1 MIIYFTDKKLNILG
15 MASTQLPTGFK
26 ITGDSKVQAVDTGI
40 ATLGFKIVY
49 TSENKALLEQMT
61 TTGNQLLCSRD
72 GKDEVYTIIDTVED
86 SKNQDIEVYAEDA
99 GLDLL
104 NDIAEPFTSA
114 EAKPISWYIEKWTKD
129 SGFEIGINEISDRS
143 RKLSWDGEA
152 TVTERLASVS
162 KQFDAEVSYSF
173 DIKGL
178 TVAHKYINI
187 HKRRGKDVKEE
198 LRLNRDT
205 DRIVVKKSISNLA
218 TALIVNGGTPEGKEE
233 PITLKGYIY
242 DDGDFYVDADGR
254 LCSRTA
260 LAKWGRISEIISEDG
275 LKKTQIF
282 KHITKT
288 YSYDT
293 LVQKTLCN
301 HAIGKLKKIRD
312 IEENYEIEINKLP
325 ENIAIGDR
333 INVIDEA
340 GKLYLSARL
349 LKLEESI
356 DDGMQK
362 ATLGEYLIQDS
373 GIYQSIIDLANELK
387 ALPRPKPL
395 YTWIAYA
402 DDKNGKGI
410 SSSADGKA
418 YLGISNGRS
427 SETVDLSNPGIFTW
441 SKIKGEDGRQGDK
454 GEKGEQ
460 GLPGKKGADGKSAYT
475 WIAYASD
482 NKGTNFAHTYSNIHT
497 WTGIALGKESEA
509 PSSDYTDYQW
519 HPIVD
524 ETLRTEMEEL
534 SDMSVE
540 AFKEARKTATDYI
553 TSSPQGLMV
562 ADLKDGHQDPE
573 TATGSNVLITSEG
586 VNIRNGQSINASFGK
601 KVSIYS
607 EESELTLDKSLE
619 IGYINTPAEGTIR
632 ASISPRE
639 ISLTS
644 TTAKINLGNTLSIG
658 SNDALTYGMYRGNRS
673 LVFEKNGTITA
684 SDPISVP
691 ELRIRD
697 ASLKAN
703 GTQLYTD
710 GGFKAKSVVGSFMQ
724 ANSTQNVLLMRN
736 GVITPLQ
743 LNNRLFSSGD
753 VFSLI
758 NGAIKVSEGGLYE
771 ISASVYFENVVGT
784 SPVKGVYIKSNGNEI
799 ASTFI
804 TTGVGGGIGLASK
817 VVSLTA
823 GAEVT
828 LNARYVG
835 GVNITVE
842 GNNPATY
849 LYIKYLCGAE
859 G

>member
-1 MIIYFTDKKLNILG
+1 MIIYFADKKLNILG
-15 MASTQLPTGFK
+15 MASTKLSKGFK
-26 ITGDSKVQAVDTGI
+26 ITDDSKVQDVDTGI

-61 TTGNQLLCSRD
+61 MTGNQLLCSRD

-104 NDIAEPFTSA
+104 NEIAEPFTSA

-152 TVTERLASVS
+152 TVTERLASLS

-198 LRLNRDT
+198 LRLNRDI

-218 TALIVNGGTPEGKEE
+218 TALIVKGGTPEGQNE
-233 PITLKGYIY
+233 PITLKGYVY

-260 LAKWGRISEIISEDG
+260 LAKWGRISEITSEDG
-275 LKKTQIF
+275 LKKTQTF

-293 LVQKTLCN
+293 VVQKTLCS

-312 IEENYEIEINKLP
+312 IEENYEIDINKLP

-333 INVIDEA
+333 INIIDEA
-340 GKLYLSARL
+340 GRLYLSARL

-362 ATLGEYLIQDS
+362 ATLGEYLIQES
-373 GIYQSIIDLANELK
+373 GIYQSIVDLANELK
-387 ALPRPKPL
+387 AIPRPKPL

-402 DDKNGKGI
+402 DDKHGNGI
-410 SSSADGKA
+410 SSSAEDKA
-418 YLGISNGRS
+418 YLGISNGRTS
-427 SETVDLSNPGIFTW
+427 DVIDLTKPELFTW
-441 SKIKGEDGRQGDK
+441 NKVKGEDGK
-454 GEKGEQ
+454 E
-460 GLPGKKGADGKSAYT
+460 GKSAFT

-482 NKGTNFAHTYSNIHT
+482 DKGTNFAHTYSNIHT
-497 WTGIALGKESEA
+497 WTGIALGKEVEA

-524 ETLRTEMEEL
+524 ETLRQDISSISTMLEA
-534 SDMSVE
+534 SVE
-540 AFKEARKTATDYI
+540 EAQKTATDYI
-553 TSSPQGLMV
+553 ASSPHGLMV
-562 ADLKDGHQDPE
+562 ADLKDGHQEPE
-573 TATGSNVLITSEG
+573 TATGSNVLITSEA
-586 VNIRNGQSINASFGK
+586 VHIRNGQDINASFGK

-607 EESELTLDKSLE
+607 EESELTLNKSLE
-619 IGYINTPAEGTIR
+619 IGYINTSAEGTIR
-632 ASISPRE
+632 ASVSPRE
-639 ISLTS
+639 INLTS
-644 TTAKINLGNTLSIG
+644 SAAVVKIGPSFFIG
-658 SNDALTYGMYRGNRS
+658 SRGGIDYGMYYGDKFLIFDRS
-673 LVFEKNGTITA
+673 GLISSA
-684 SDPISVP
+684 PIMTP
-691 ELRIRD
+691 ELRFRD
-697 ASLKAN
+697 ASLKSN
-703 GTQLYTD
+703 GTQLYTEGD
-710 GGFKAKSVVGSFMQ
+710 FKAKSVVGSFIQ
-724 ANSTQNVLLMRN
+724 ANSTQNVTAPPS
-736 GVITPLQ
+736 GVITKLP

-753 VFSLI
+753 VFSLM
-758 NGAIKVSEGGLYE
+758 NGCVKVREAGMYE
-771 ISASVYFENVVGT
+771 ISASIYFGGGDSHAYPDT
-784 SPVKGVYIKSNGNEI
+784 GVYIRVGNKEI
-799 ASTFI
+799 ASTLI
-804 TTGVGGGIGLASK
+804 ATKTTAGIGLPSRVILLNAGDE
-817 VVSLTA
+817 VSLN
-823 GAEVT
+823 G
-828 LNARYVG
+828 RHVG
-835 GVNITVE
+835 NNNLTMY

-849 LYIKYLCGAE
+849 FYIKYLGKE
-859 G
+859 NV

>member
-1 MIIYFTDKKLNILG
+1 MIIYFADKKLNILG
-15 MASTQLPTGFK
+15 MASTKLSKGFK
-26 ITGDSKVQAVDTGI
+26 ITDDSKVQAVDTGI

-49 TSENKALLEQMT
+49 TGENKALLEQMT

-104 NDIAEPFTSA
+104 NEIAEPFTSA
-114 EAKPISWYIEKWTKD
+114 EAKPISWYVEKWTKD

-152 TVTERLASVS
+152 TVTERLASLS

-187 HKRRGKDVKEE
+187 YKRRGKDVKEE
-198 LRLNRDT
+198 LRLNRDI

-218 TALIVNGGTPEGKEE
+218 TALIVKGGTPEGQNE
-233 PITLKGYIY
+233 PITLKGYVY

-260 LAKWGRISEIISEDG
+260 LARWGRISEITSEDG
-275 LKKTQIF
+275 LKKTQTF

-293 LVQKTLCN
+293 VVQKTLCN

-312 IEENYEIEINKLP
+312 IEENYEIDINKLP

-333 INVIDEA
+333 INIIDEA

-356 DDGMQK
+356 DEGMQK

-373 GIYQSIIDLANELK
+373 GIYQSIVDLANELK

-402 DDKNGKGI
+402 DDNHGNGI

-418 YLGISNGRS
+418 YLGISNGQA
-427 SETVDLSNPGIFTW
+427 SETVDLSKPELFTW
-441 SKIKGEDGRQGDK
+441 NKVKGEDGK
-454 GEKGEQ
+454 
-460 GLPGKKGADGKSAYT
+460 DGKSAYT

-482 NKGTNFAHTYSNIHT
+482 DKGSNFAHTYSNIHT
-497 WTGIALGKESEA
+497 WTGIALGKEVET
-509 PSSDYTDYQW
+509 PSNDYTDYSW

-524 ETLRTEMEEL
+524 EAIRN
-534 SDMSVE
+534 DVE
-540 AFKEARKTATDYI
+540 AFMGMAQASFEEAQKTATNYI
-553 TSSPQGLMV
+553 TASPQGIMV
-562 ADLKDGHQDPE
+562 ADLQDGSETPE
-573 TATGSNVLITSEG
+573 NATGSNVLITNEA
-586 VNIRNGQSINASFGK
+586 VNIRNGQSVNASFGNS
-601 KVSIYS
+601 VVIRS
-607 EESELTLDKSLE
+607 EESELTLNKSLD
-619 IGYINTPAEGTIR
+619 IGYINTSAEGTIR
-632 ASISPRE
+632 ASLSPRG
-639 ISLTS
+639 LAMTS
-644 TTAKINLGNTLSIG
+644 GVATINLGPSFVIG
-658 SNDALTYGMYRGNRS
+658 PKGGVNAGMYDGS
-673 LVFEKNGTITA
+673 KSFVFDRDGLSSSHVIY
-684 SDPISVP
+684 VP
-691 ELRIRD
+691 ELKIGNV
-697 ASLKAN
+697 SIKAN
-703 GTQLYTD
+703 GNQLYTD
-710 GGFKAKSVVGSFMQ
+710 ELFKAKGIAGSFMQ
-724 ANSTQNVLLMRN
+724 ANSTQNITLMKN
-736 GVITPLQ
+736 GVITPFQ
-743 LNNRLFSSGD
+743 LNNALFSSGD

-771 ISASVYFENVVGT
+771 ISAGVYFENDVAA
-784 SPVKGVYIKSNGNEI
+784 SPFNGVYIKSNGNEI
-799 ASTFI
+799 ASTVI
-804 TTGVGGGIGLASK
+804 TTRAGGGIGLASK

-828 LNARYVG
+828 LNARHIG
-835 GVNITVE
+835 GANVTAE

-849 LYIKYLCGAE
+849 LYIKYLCRAE

>member
-1 MIIYFTDKKLNILG
+1 MIIYFADKKLNILG
-15 MASTQLPTGFK
+15 MASTKLSKGFK
-26 ITGDSKVQAVDTGI
+26 ITDDSKVQAVDTGI

-49 TSENKALLEQMT
+49 TGENKALLEQMT
-61 TTGNQLLCSRD
+61 MTGNQLLCSRD

-104 NDIAEPFTSA
+104 NEISEPFTSA

-152 TVTERLASVS
+152 TVTERLASLS

-198 LRLNRDT
+198 LRLNRDI

-218 TALIVNGGTPEGKEE
+218 TALIVKGGTPEGQNE
-233 PITLKGYIY
+233 PITLKGYVY

-260 LAKWGRISEIISEDG
+260 LAKWGRISEIVSEDG
-275 LKKTQIF
+275 LKKTQTF

-293 LVQKTLCN
+293 VVQKTLCN

-312 IEENYEIEINKLP
+312 IEENYEIDINKLP
-325 ENIAIGDR
+325 ENISIGDR
-333 INVIDEA
+333 INIIDEA

-356 DDGMQK
+356 DEGMQK
-362 ATLGEYLIQDS
+362 ATLGEYLIQES
-373 GIYQSIIDLANELK
+373 GIYQSIVDLANELK

-402 DDKNGKGI
+402 DDNHGNGI
-410 SSSADGKA
+410 SSSAENKT
-418 YLGISNGRS
+418 YLGISNGQA
-427 SETVDLSNPGIFTW
+427 SETVDLSKPEVFTW
-441 SKIKGEDGRQGDK
+441 SKIKGSDGK
-454 GEKGEQ
+454 
-460 GLPGKKGADGKSAYT
+460 DGKSAYT

-482 NKGTNFAHTYSNIHT
+482 DKGTNFAHTYSNIHT
-497 WTGIALGKESEA
+497 WTGIALGKEIET

-524 ETLRTEMEEL
+524 ETLRQDIDSISTML
-534 SDMSVE
+534 GTSVE
-540 AFKEARKTATDYI
+540 EAQKTATDYI
-553 TSSPQGLMV
+553 TSSPKGLMV
-562 ADLKDGHQDPE
+562 ADLKDGHQEPE
-573 TATGSNVLITSEG
+573 TATGSNVLITNEA
-586 VNIRNGQSINASFGK
+586 VNIRNGQSVNASFGNA
-601 KVSIYS
+601 VVIRSD
-607 EESELTLDKSLE
+607 ESELNLKKSLE
-619 IGYINTPAEGTIR
+619 IGYINTSAEGTIR
-632 ASISPRE
+632 ASLSPRG
-639 ISLTS
+639 LAMTS
-644 TTAKINLGNTLSIG
+644 AVATINLGPSFVIG
-658 SNDALTYGMYRGNRS
+658 PKGGVNAGMYDGDKS
-673 LVFEKNGTITA
+673 LVFDREGLSSSHVIY
-684 SDPISVP
+684 VP
-691 ELRIRD
+691 ELKIGNV
-697 ASLKAN
+697 SLKAN
-703 GTQLYTD
+703 GNQLYTD
-710 GGFKAKSVVGSFMQ
+710 ELFKAKGIAGSFMQ
-724 ANSTQNVLLMRN
+724 ANSTQNITLMKN
-736 GVITPLQ
+736 GVITPFQ
-743 LNNRLFSSGD
+743 LNNALFSSGD

-771 ISASVYFENVVGT
+771 ISAGVYFDNDT
-784 SPVKGVYIKSNGNEI
+784 SASPFNGIYVKSNGNEI
-799 ASTFI
+799 ASTVI
-804 TTGVGGGIGLASK
+804 TTRAGGGIGLASK

-828 LNARYVG
+828 LNARHIG
-835 GVNITVE
+835 GSNVTAE

-849 LYIKYLCGAE
+849 LYIKYLGKDNV
-859 G
+859 

>member
-1 MIIYFTDKKLNILG
+1 MIIYFADKKLNILG
-15 MASTQLPTGFK
+15 MASTKLSKGFK
-26 ITGDSKVQAVDTGI
+26 ITDDSKVQAVDTGI

-61 TTGNQLLCSRD
+61 ITGNQLLCSRD

-104 NDIAEPFTSA
+104 NEISEPFTSA

-152 TVTERLASVS
+152 TVTERLASLS

-198 LRLNRDT
+198 LRLNRDI

-218 TALIVNGGTPEGKEE
+218 TALIVKGGTPEGQNE
-233 PITLKGYIY
+233 PITLKGYVY

-260 LAKWGRISEIISEDG
+260 LTKWGRISEIISEDG
-275 LKKTQIF
+275 LKKTQTF

-293 LVQKTLCN
+293 VVQKTLCN

-312 IEENYEIEINKLP
+312 IEENYEIDINKLP
-325 ENIAIGDR
+325 ENISIGDR
-333 INVIDEA
+333 INIIDEA

-356 DDGMQK
+356 DEGVQK

-373 GIYQSIIDLANELK
+373 GIYQSIVDIANELK

-402 DDKNGKGI
+402 DDNHGNGI
-410 SSSADGKA
+410 SSSAENKA
-418 YLGISNGRS
+418 YLGISNGRTS
-427 SETVDLSNPGIFTW
+427 DVIDLTKPELFTW
-441 SKIKGEDGRQGDK
+441 NKVKGEDGK
-454 GEKGEQ
+454 E
-460 GLPGKKGADGKSAYT
+460 GKSAFT

-482 NKGTNFAHTYSNIHT
+482 DKGSNFAHTYSNIHT
-497 WTGIALGKESEA
+497 WTGIALGKESET

-524 ETLRTEMEEL
+524 ETLRQDISSISTMLEV
-534 SDMSVE
+534 SVE
-540 AFKEARKTATDYI
+540 EAQKTATDYI
-553 TSSPQGLMV
+553 TSSPKGLMV
-562 ADLKDGHQDPE
+562 ADLKDGHQEPE
-573 TATGSNVLITSEG
+573 TATGSNVLITNEA
-586 VNIRNGQSINASFGK
+586 VNIRNGQSVNASFGNA
-601 KVSIYS
+601 VVIRS

-619 IGYINTPAEGTIR
+619 IGYINTSAEGTIR
-632 ASISPRE
+632 ASLSPRG
-639 ISLTS
+639 LAMTS
-644 TTAKINLGNTLSIG
+644 AAATINLGPSFVIG
-658 SNDALTYGMYRGNRS
+658 PKGGVNAGMYYSGKS
-673 LVFEKNGTITA
+673 LVFDREGLSSSHVIY
-684 SDPISVP
+684 VP
-691 ELRIRD
+691 ELKIGNV
-697 ASLKAN
+697 SLKAN
-703 GTQLYTD
+703 GNQLYTD
-710 GGFKAKSVVGSFMQ
+710 ELFKAKGIAGSFMQ
-724 ANSTQNVLLMRN
+724 ANSTQNITLMKN
-736 GVITPLQ
+736 GVITPFQ
-743 LNNRLFSSGD
+743 LNNALFSSGD

-771 ISASVYFENVVGT
+771 ISAGVYFENDVAA
-784 SPVKGVYIKSNGNEI
+784 SPFNGVYIKSNGNEI
-799 ASTFI
+799 ASTVI
-804 TTGVGGGIGLASK
+804 TTRAGGGIGLASK

-828 LNARYVG
+828 LNARHIG
-835 GVNITVE
+835 GSNVTAE

-849 LYIKYLCGAE
+849 LYIKYLGKDNV
-859 G
+859 

>member
-1 MIIYFTDKKLNILG
+1 MIIYFADKKLNILG
-15 MASTQLPTGFK
+15 MASTKLSKGFK
-26 ITGDSKVQAVDTGI
+26 ITDDSKVQAVDTGI

-49 TSENKALLEQMT
+49 TGENKALLEQMT
-61 TTGNQLLCSRD
+61 MTGNQLLCSRD

-104 NDIAEPFTSA
+104 NEIAEPFESA

-152 TVTERLASVS
+152 TVTERLASLS

-198 LRLNRDT
+198 LRLNRDI

-218 TALIVNGGTPEGKEE
+218 TALIVKGGTPEGKEE
-233 PITLKGYIY
+233 PITLKGYVY

-260 LAKWGRISEIISEDG
+260 LAKWGRISEIVSEDG
-275 LKKTQIF
+275 LKKTQTF

-293 LVQKTLCN
+293 VVQKTLCN

-312 IEENYEIEINKLP
+312 IEENYEIDINKLP
-325 ENIAIGDR
+325 ENISIGDR
-333 INVIDEA
+333 INIIDEA

-362 ATLGEYLIQDS
+362 ATLGEYLIQES
-373 GIYQSIIDLANELK
+373 GIYQSIVDLANELK

-402 DDKNGKGI
+402 DDNHGKGI
-410 SSSADGKA
+410 SSSAEDKA
-418 YLGISNGRS
+418 YLGISNGRTS
-427 SETVDLSNPGIFTW
+427 DVIDLTKPELFTW
-441 SKIKGEDGRQGDK
+441 NKVKGEDGK
-454 GEKGEQ
+454 
-460 GLPGKKGADGKSAYT
+460 DGKSAYT

-482 NKGTNFAHTYSNIHT
+482 DKGTNFAHTYSNIHT
-497 WTGIALGKESEA
+497 WTGIALGKEVET

-524 ETLRTEMEEL
+524 ETLRQDIDSISTML
-534 SDMSVE
+534 GTSVE
-540 AFKEARKTATDYI
+540 EAQKTATDYI
-553 TSSPQGLMV
+553 TSSPKGLMV
-562 ADLKDGHQDPE
+562 ADLKDGHQEPE
-573 TATGSNVLITSEG
+573 TATGSNVLITNEA
-586 VNIRNGQSINASFGK
+586 VNIRNGQSVNASFGNA
-601 KVSIYS
+601 VVIRSD
-607 EESELTLDKSLE
+607 ESELNLKKSLE
-619 IGYINTPAEGTIR
+619 IGYINTSAEGTIR
-632 ASISPRE
+632 ASLSPRGL
-639 ISLTS
+639 SMTS
-644 TTAKINLGNTLSIG
+644 AVATINLGPSFVIG
-658 SNDALTYGMYRGNRS
+658 PKGGVNAGMYYSDKS
-673 LVFEKNGTITA
+673 LVFDREGLSSSHVIH
-684 SDPISVP
+684 VP
-691 ELRIRD
+691 ELKIGNV
-697 ASLKAN
+697 SLKSN
-703 GTQLYTD
+703 GNQLYTD
-710 GGFKAKSVVGSFMQ
+710 ELFKAKGIVGSFMQ
-724 ANSTQNVLLMRN
+724 ANSTQNIILMKN
-736 GVITPLQ
+736 GVITPFQ
-743 LNNRLFSSGD
+743 LNNALFSSGD

-771 ISASVYFENVVGT
+771 ISAGVYFENDVAA
-784 SPVKGVYIKSNGNEI
+784 SPFNGVYIKSNGNEI
-799 ASTFI
+799 ASTVI
-804 TTGVGGGIGLASK
+804 TTRAGGGIGLASK

-828 LNARYVG
+828 LNARHIG
-835 GVNITVE
+835 GANVTAE

-849 LYIKYLCGAE
+849 LYIKYLGKDNV
-859 G
+859 

>member
-1 MIIYFTDKKLNILG
+1 MIIYFADKKLNILG
-15 MASTQLPTGFK
+15 MASTKLSKGFK
-26 ITGDSKVQAVDTGI
+26 ITDDSKVQAVDTGI

-104 NDIAEPFTSA
+104 NEIAEPFTSA

-152 TVTERLASVS
+152 TVTERLASLS

-198 LRLNRDT
+198 LRLNRDI

-218 TALIVNGGTPEGKEE
+218 TALIVKGGTPEGQNE
-233 PITLKGYIY
+233 PITLKGYVY

-260 LAKWGRISEIISEDG
+260 LAKWGRISEITSEDG
-275 LKKTQIF
+275 LKKTQTF

-293 LVQKTLCN
+293 VLQKTLCN

-312 IEENYEIEINKLP
+312 IEENYEIDINKLP

-333 INVIDEA
+333 INIIDEA

-373 GIYQSIIDLANELK
+373 GIYQSIVDLANELK

-402 DDKNGKGI
+402 DDNHGNGI

-418 YLGISNGRS
+418 YLGISNGQA
-427 SETVDLSNPGIFTW
+427 SETVDLSKPELFTW
-441 SKIKGEDGRQGDK
+441 SKVKGEDGK
-454 GEKGEQ
+454 
-460 GLPGKKGADGKSAYT
+460 DGKSAYT

-482 NKGTNFAHTYSNIHT
+482 DKGTNFAHTYSNIHT
-497 WTGIALGKESEA
+497 WTGIALGKEVET

-524 ETLRTEMEEL
+524 ETLRQDISSISTML
-534 SDMSVE
+534 GVSVE
-540 AFKEARKTATDYI
+540 EAQKTATNYI
-553 TSSPQGLMV
+553 TASPQGIMV
-562 ADLKDGHQDPE
+562 ADLQDGSETPE
-573 TATGSNVLITSEG
+573 NATGSNVLITNEA
-586 VNIRNGQSINASFGK
+586 VNIRNGQSVNASFGNS
-601 KVSIYS
+601 VVIRS
-607 EESELTLDKSLE
+607 EESELTLNKSLD
-619 IGYINTPAEGTIR
+619 IGYINTSAEGTIR
-632 ASISPRE
+632 ASLSPRG
-639 ISLTS
+639 LAMTS
-644 TTAKINLGNTLSIG
+644 AVAKINLGPSFVIG
-658 SNDALTYGMYRGNRS
+658 PQGGVNAGMYDGDKS
-673 LVFEKNGTITA
+673 LVFDREGLSSSHVIY
-684 SDPISVP
+684 VP
-691 ELRIRD
+691 ELKIGNV
-697 ASLKAN
+697 SLKAN
-703 GTQLYTD
+703 GNQLYTD
-710 GGFKAKSVVGSFMQ
+710 ELFKAKGIAGSFMQ
-724 ANSTQNVLLMRN
+724 ANSTQNITLMKN
-736 GVITPLQ
+736 GVITPFQ
-743 LNNRLFSSGD
+743 LNNALFSSGD

-758 NGAIKVSEGGLYE
+758 NGAIKVSERGLYE
-771 ISASVYFENVVGT
+771 ISAGVYFENDVAA
-784 SPVKGVYIKSNGNEI
+784 SPFNGIYIKSSGNEI
-799 ASTFI
+799 ASTVI
-804 TTGVGGGIGLASK
+804 TTRAGGGIGLASK

-828 LNARYVG
+828 LNARHIG
-835 GVNITVE
+835 GANVTAE

-849 LYIKYLCGAE
+849 LYIKYLGKNNV
-859 G
+859 

>member
-1 MIIYFTDKKLNILG
+1 MIIYFADKKLNILG
-15 MASTQLPTGFK
+15 MASTKLSKGFK
-26 ITGDSKVQAVDTGI
+26 ITDDSKVQAVDTGI
-40 ATLGFKIVY
+40 STLGFKIVY

-104 NDIAEPFTSA
+104 NEIAEPFTSA
-114 EAKPISWYIEKWTKD
+114 EAKPISWYIEMWTKD

-152 TVTERLASVS
+152 TVTERLASLS

-198 LRLNRDT
+198 LRLNRDI

-218 TALIVNGGTPEGKEE
+218 TALIVKGGTPEGQNE
-233 PITLKGYIY
+233 PITLKGYVY

-260 LAKWGRISEIISEDG
+260 LAKWGRISEITSEDG
-275 LKKTQIF
+275 LKKTQTF

-293 LVQKTLCN
+293 VVQKTLCN

-312 IEENYEIEINKLP
+312 IEENYEIDINKLP
-325 ENIAIGDR
+325 ENISIGDR
-333 INVIDEA
+333 INIIDEA

-373 GIYQSIIDLANELK
+373 GIYQSIVDLANELK

-402 DDKNGKGI
+402 DDNHGNGI

-418 YLGISNGRS
+418 YLGISNGQA
-427 SETVDLSNPGIFTW
+427 SETVDLNKPELFTW
-441 SKIKGEDGRQGDK
+441 SKVKGEDGK
-454 GEKGEQ
+454 
-460 GLPGKKGADGKSAYT
+460 DGKSAYT

-482 NKGTNFAHTYSNIHT
+482 DKGSNFAHTYSSIHT
-497 WTGIALGKESEA
+497 WTGIALGKDVET

-524 ETLRTEMEEL
+524 ETLRQDIDSISTML
-534 SDMSVE
+534 GTSVE
-540 AFKEARKTATDYI
+540 EAQKTATNYI
-553 TSSPQGLMV
+553 TASPQGIMV
-562 ADLKDGHQDPE
+562 ADLQDGSETPE
-573 TATGSNVLITSEG
+573 NATGSNVLITNEA
-586 VNIRNGQSINASFGK
+586 VNIRNGQSVNASFGNS
-601 KVSIYS
+601 VVIRS
-607 EESELTLDKSLE
+607 EESELTLNKSLD
-619 IGYINTPAEGTIR
+619 IGYINTSAEGTIR
-632 ASISPRE
+632 ASLSPRG
-639 ISLTS
+639 LAMTS
-644 TTAKINLGNTLSIG
+644 AVATINLGPSFVIGPKGGVNAGMHDGSKSFVFDRDGLSSSHVI
-658 SNDALTYGMYRGNRS
+658 Y
-673 LVFEKNGTITA
+673 
-684 SDPISVP
+684 VP
-691 ELRIRD
+691 ELKIGNV
-697 ASLKAN
+697 SLKATGN
-703 GTQLYTD
+703 QLYTD
-710 GGFKAKSVVGSFMQ
+710 ELFKAKGIVGSFMQ
-724 ANSTQNVLLMRN
+724 ANSTQNIILMKN
-736 GVITPLQ
+736 GVITPFQ
-743 LNNRLFSSGD
+743 LNNALFSSGD

-771 ISASVYFENVVGT
+771 ISAGVYFENDVAA
-784 SPVKGVYIKSNGNEI
+784 SPFNGVYIKSNGNEI
-799 ASTFI
+799 ASTVI
-804 TTGVGGGIGLASK
+804 TTRAGGGIGLASK

-828 LNARYVG
+828 LNARHIG
-835 GVNITVE
+835 GANVTAE

-849 LYIKYLCGAE
+849 LYIKYLCRAE

>member
-1 MIIYFTDKKLNILG
+1 MIIYFADKKLNILG
-15 MASTQLPTGFK
+15 MASTKLSKGFK
-26 ITGDSKVQAVDTGI
+26 ITDDSKVQAVDTGI

-49 TSENKALLEQMT
+49 TGENKALLEQMT

-104 NDIAEPFTSA
+104 NEIAEPFTSA

-152 TVTERLASVS
+152 TVTERLASLS

-198 LRLNRDT
+198 LRLNRDI

-218 TALIVNGGTPEGKEE
+218 TALIVKGGTPEGQNE
-233 PITLKGYIY
+233 PITLKGYVY

-260 LAKWGRISEIISEDG
+260 LAKWGRISEIVSEDG
-275 LKKTQIF
+275 LKKTQTF

-293 LVQKTLCN
+293 VVQKTLCN

-312 IEENYEIEINKLP
+312 IEENYEIDINKLP
-325 ENIAIGDR
+325 ENISIGDR
-333 INVIDEA
+333 INIIDEA

-356 DDGMQK
+356 DEGMQK

-373 GIYQSIIDLANELK
+373 GIYQSIVDLANELK

-402 DDKNGKGI
+402 DDNHGNGI

-418 YLGISNGRS
+418 YLGISNGQA
-427 SETVDLSNPGIFTW
+427 SETVDLSKPELFTW
-441 SKIKGEDGRQGDK
+441 SKVKGEDGK
-454 GEKGEQ
+454 
-460 GLPGKKGADGKSAYT
+460 DGKSAYT
-475 WIAYASD
+475 WVAYASD
-482 NKGTNFAHTYSNIHT
+482 DKGTDFSHTYTNSHK
-497 WTGIALGKESEA
+497 WMGIALGKEVET
-509 PSSDYTDYQW
+509 PSDNFEDYSW

-524 ETLRTEMEEL
+524 EAIRNDVDAFIGMAQASFEE
-534 SDMSVE
+534 
-540 AFKEARKTATDYI
+540 AQKTATNYI
-553 TSSPQGLMV
+553 TASPQGIMV
-562 ADLKDGHQDPE
+562 ADLQDGSETPE
-573 TATGSNVLITSEG
+573 NATGSNVLITNEA
-586 VNIRNGQSINASFGK
+586 VNIRNGQSVNASFGNS
-601 KVSIYS
+601 VVIRS
-607 EESELTLDKSLE
+607 EESELTLNKSLD
-619 IGYINTPAEGTIR
+619 IGYINTSAEGTIR
-632 ASISPRE
+632 ASLSPRGL
-639 ISLTS
+639 SMTS
-644 TTAKINLGNTLSIG
+644 GVATINLGPSFVIG
-658 SNDALTYGMYRGNRS
+658 PKGGVNAGMYDGS
-673 LVFEKNGTITA
+673 KSFVFDRDGLSSSHVIY
-684 SDPISVP
+684 VP
-691 ELRIRD
+691 ELKISNV
-697 ASLKAN
+697 SLKAN
-703 GTQLYTD
+703 GNQLYTD
-710 GGFKAKSVVGSFMQ
+710 ELFKAKGIAGSFMQ
-724 ANSTQNVLLMRN
+724 ANSTQNITLMKN
-736 GVITPLQ
+736 GVITPFQ
-743 LNNRLFSSGD
+743 LNNALFSSGD

-771 ISASVYFENVVGT
+771 ISAGVYFENDVAA
-784 SPVKGVYIKSNGNEI
+784 SPFNGVYIKSNGNEI
-799 ASTFI
+799 ASTVI
-804 TTGVGGGIGLASK
+804 TTRAGGGIGLASK

-828 LNARYVG
+828 LNARHIG
-835 GVNITVE
+835 GANVTAE

-849 LYIKYLCGAE
+849 LYIKYLCRAE

>member
-15 MASTQLPTGFK
+15 MASTKLSKGFK
-26 ITGDSKVQAVDTGI
+26 ITDDSKVQAVDTGI
-40 ATLGFKIVY
+40 ATLDFKIVY

-61 TTGNQLLCSRD
+61 MTGNQLLCSRD

-86 SKNQDIEVYAEDA
+86 SKKQDIEVYAEDA

-104 NDIAEPFTSA
+104 NDIAEPFTTT
-114 EAKPISWYIEKWTKD
+114 EAKPISWYVEKWTKD
-129 SGFEIGINEISDRS
+129 SGFEIGINEIADRS

-162 KQFDAEVSYSF
+162 RQFDAEVSYSF

-198 LRLNRDT
+198 LRLNRDI

-218 TALIVNGGTPEGKEE
+218 TALIAKGGTPEGKEE
-233 PITLKGYIY
+233 PITLKGYVY

-260 LAKWGRISEIISEDG
+260 LAKWGRISEIVSEDG
-275 LKKTQIF
+275 LKKTQTF

-356 DDGMQK
+356 DEGVQK

-373 GIYQSIIDLANELK
+373 GIYQSIVDLANELK

-402 DDKNGKGI
+402 DDKNGNGI

-418 YLGISNGRS
+418 YLGISTGRL
-427 SETVDLSNPGIFTW
+427 SETVDLSNPELFTW
-441 SKIKGEDGRQGDK
+441 SKIKGEEGKQ
-454 GEKGEQ
+454 GEKGAQ
-460 GLPGKKGADGKSAYT
+460 GERGAMGKSAYT

-482 NKGTNFAHTYSNIHT
+482 DKGRNFAHSYSNIHT
-497 WTGIALGKESEA
+497 WTGIALGKENEA

-524 ETLRTEMEEL
+524 ETLRAEMDDL
-534 SDMSVE
+534 TDITIG
-540 AFKEARKTATDYI
+540 AFQEARKTATDYI

-562 ADLKDGHQDPE
+562 ADLKDGHQKPE
-573 TATGSNVLITSEG
+573 TATSSNVLITSEG

-619 IGYINTPAEGTIR
+619 IGYINTLAEGTIR

-639 ISLTS
+639 MSLTS
-644 TTAKINLGNTLSIG
+644 ATAKINLGNTLSIG
-658 SNDALTYGMYRGNRS
+658 SNDALTYGIYRGNHS
-673 LVFEKNGTITA
+673 LAFDKNGTITA

-691 ELRIRD
+691 ELRIKD

-703 GTQLYTD
+703 ETQLYTD
-710 GGFKAKSVVGSFMQ
+710 GGFKAKSVVGAFMQ
-724 ANSTQNVLLMRN
+724 ANSTQNVVAPLS
-736 GVITPLQ
+736 GVITKLP

-758 NGAIKVSEGGLYE
+758 NGAIEVSEEGLYE
-771 ISASVYFENVVGT
+771 ISASVYFENDVSA
-784 SPVKGVYIKSNGNEI
+784 SPINGVYIRSNGNEI
-799 ASTFI
+799 ASTLI
-804 TTGVGGGIGLASK
+804 TTRAGGGIGIDSK
-817 VVSLTA
+817 VVLLTA

-828 LNARYVG
+828 LSVRHVG
-835 GVNITVE
+835 GVNITAY

-849 LYIKYLCGAE
+849 LYIKYLCRTE

>member
-1 MIIYFTDKKLNILG
+1 MIIYFADKKLNILG
-15 MASTQLPTGFK
+15 MASTKLSKGFK
-26 ITGDSKVQAVDTGI
+26 ITDDSKVQAVDTGI

-104 NDIAEPFTSA
+104 NEIAGPFESA

-152 TVTERLASVS
+152 TVTERLASLS

-198 LRLNRDT
+198 LRLNRDI

-218 TALIVNGGTPEGKEE
+218 TALIVKGGTPEGQNE
-233 PITLKGYIY
+233 PITLKGYVY

-275 LKKTQIF
+275 LKKTQTF

-288 YSYDT
+288 FSYDT
-293 LVQKTLCN
+293 VVQKTLCN

-312 IEENYEIEINKLP
+312 IEENYEIDINKLP
-325 ENIAIGDR
+325 ENISIGDR
-333 INVIDEA
+333 INIIDEA

-373 GIYQSIIDLANELK
+373 GIYQSIVDLANELK

-402 DDKNGKGI
+402 DDNHGNGI

-418 YLGISNGRS
+418 YLGISNGQA
-427 SETVDLSNPGIFTW
+427 SETVDLSKPELFTW
-441 SKIKGEDGRQGDK
+441 SKVKGEDGKDS
-454 GEKGEQ
+454 
-460 GLPGKKGADGKSAYT
+460 KSAYT
-475 WIAYASD
+475 WVAYASD
-482 NKGTNFAHTYSNIHT
+482 DKGTDFSHTYTNSHK
-497 WTGIALGKESEA
+497 WMGIALDKDVET
-509 PSSDYTDYQW
+509 PSNDYTDYSW

-524 ETLRTEMEEL
+524 EAIRN
-534 SDMSVE
+534 DVE
-540 AFKEARKTATDYI
+540 AFMGMAQASFEEAQKTATNYI
-553 TSSPQGLMV
+553 TASPQGIMV
-562 ADLKDGHQDPE
+562 ADLQDGSETPE
-573 TATGSNVLITSEG
+573 NATGSNVLITNEA
-586 VNIRNGQSINASFGK
+586 VNIRNGQSVNASFGNS
-601 KVSIYS
+601 VVIRS
-607 EESELTLDKSLE
+607 EESELTLNKSLE
-619 IGYINTPAEGTIR
+619 IGYINTSAEGTIR
-632 ASISPRE
+632 ASLSPRGL
-639 ISLTS
+639 SMTS
-644 TTAKINLGNTLSIG
+644 GVATINLGPSFVIG
-658 SNDALTYGMYRGNRS
+658 PKGGVNAGMYDGS
-673 LVFEKNGTITA
+673 KSFVFDRDGLSSSHVIY
-684 SDPISVP
+684 VP
-691 ELRIRD
+691 ELKIGNV
-697 ASLKAN
+697 SLKAN
-703 GTQLYTD
+703 GNQLYTD
-710 GGFKAKSVVGSFMQ
+710 ELFKAKGIVGSFMQ
-724 ANSTQNVLLMRN
+724 ANSTQNITLMKN
-736 GVITPLQ
+736 GVITPFQ
-743 LNNRLFSSGD
+743 LNNALFSSGD

-771 ISASVYFENVVGT
+771 ISAGVYFENDVAA
-784 SPVKGVYIKSNGNEI
+784 SPFNGIYVKSNGNEI
-799 ASTFI
+799 ASTVI
-804 TTGVGGGIGLASK
+804 TTRAGGGIGLASK

-828 LNARYVG
+828 LNARHIG
-835 GVNITVE
+835 GANITAE

-849 LYIKYLCGAE
+849 LYIKYLCRAE

>member
-1 MIIYFTDKKLNILG
+1 MIIYFADKKLNILG
-15 MASTQLPTGFK
+15 MASTQLSKGFK
-26 ITGDSKVQAVDTGI
+26 ITDDSKVQAVDTGI

-49 TSENKALLEQMT
+49 TGENKALLEQMT

-104 NDIAEPFTSA
+104 NEIAEPFTSA

-152 TVTERLASVS
+152 TVTERLASLS

-198 LRLNRDT
+198 LRLNRDI

-218 TALIVNGGTPEGKEE
+218 TALIVKGGTPEGQNE
-233 PITLKGYIY
+233 PITLKGYVY

-275 LKKTQIF
+275 LKKTQTF

-293 LVQKTLCN
+293 VVQKTLCN

-312 IEENYEIEINKLP
+312 IEENYEIDINKLP
-325 ENIAIGDR
+325 ENISIGDR
-333 INVIDEA
+333 INIIDEA
-340 GKLYLSARL
+340 GRLYLSARL

-356 DDGMQK
+356 DEGMQK

-373 GIYQSIIDLANELK
+373 GIYQSIVDLANELK

-402 DDKNGKGI
+402 DDNHGNGI

-418 YLGISNGRS
+418 YLGISNGRTS
-427 SETVDLSNPGIFTW
+427 DVVDLTKPELFTW
-441 SKIKGEDGRQGDK
+441 NKVKGEDGK
-454 GEKGEQ
+454 
-460 GLPGKKGADGKSAYT
+460 DGKSAFT

-482 NKGTNFAHTYSNIHT
+482 DKGTNFAHTYSNIHT
-497 WTGIALGKESEA
+497 WTGIALGKDVET
-509 PSSDYTDYQW
+509 PSDNFEDYSW

-524 ETLRTEMEEL
+524 ESLRQDIDTISTML
-534 SDMSVE
+534 GVSVE
-540 AFKEARKTATDYI
+540 EAQKTATNYI
-553 TSSPQGLMV
+553 TASPQGIMV
-562 ADLKDGHQDPE
+562 ADLQDGSETPE
-573 TATGSNVLITSEG
+573 NATGSNVLITNEA
-586 VNIRNGQSINASFGK
+586 VNIRNGQSVNASFGNS
-601 KVSIYS
+601 VVIRS
-607 EESELTLDKSLE
+607 EESELTLNKSLE
-619 IGYINTPAEGTIR
+619 IGYINTSAEGTIR
-632 ASISPRE
+632 ASLSPRE

-644 TTAKINLGNTLSIG
+644 ATAKINLGNTLSIG

-673 LVFEKNGTITA
+673 LVFERNGTIIS
-684 SDPISVP
+684 SDPIKTP
-691 ELRIRD
+691 ELRIKD
-697 ASLKAN
+697 ASLNAHGN
-703 GTQLYTD
+703 QLYTD
-710 GGFKAKSVVGSFMQ
+710 ELFKAKGIAGSFMQ
-724 ANSTQNVLLMRN
+724 ANSTQNITLMKN
-736 GVITPLQ
+736 GVITPFQ
-743 LNNRLFSSGD
+743 LNNALFSSGD

-758 NGAIKVSEGGLYE
+758 NGAIKVNEGGLYE
-771 ISASVYFENVVGT
+771 ISAGVYFENDVAA
-784 SPVKGVYIKSNGNEI
+784 SPFNGVYIKSNGNEI
-799 ASTFI
+799 ASTVI
-804 TTGVGGGIGLASK
+804 TTRAGGGIGLASK

-828 LNARYVG
+828 LSARHIG
-835 GVNITVE
+835 GANVTAE

-849 LYIKYLCGAE
+849 LYIKYLGKDN

>member
-1 MIIYFTDKKLNILG
+1 MIIYFADKKLNILG
-15 MASTQLPTGFK
+15 MASTKLSKGFK
-26 ITGDSKVQAVDTGI
+26 ITDDSKVQAVDTGI

-104 NDIAEPFTSA
+104 NEIAGPFESA

-152 TVTERLASVS
+152 TVTERLASLS

-198 LRLNRDT
+198 LRLNRDI

-218 TALIVNGGTPEGKEE
+218 TALIVKGGTPEGQNE
-233 PITLKGYIY
+233 PITLKGYVY

-260 LAKWGRISEIISEDG
+260 LAKWGRISEITSEDG
-275 LKKTQIF
+275 LKKTQTF

-293 LVQKTLCN
+293 VLQKTLCN

-312 IEENYEIEINKLP
+312 IEENYEIDINKLP
-325 ENIAIGDR
+325 ENISIGDR
-333 INVIDEA
+333 INIIDET

-373 GIYQSIIDLANELK
+373 GIYQSIVDLANELK

-402 DDKNGKGI
+402 DDNHGNGI

-418 YLGISNGRS
+418 YLGISNGQA
-427 SETVDLSNPGIFTW
+427 SETVDLSKPELFTW
-441 SKIKGEDGRQGDK
+441 SKVKGEDGK
-454 GEKGEQ
+454 
-460 GLPGKKGADGKSAYT
+460 DGKSAYT

-482 NKGTNFAHTYSNIHT
+482 DKGTNFAHTYSNIHT
-497 WTGIALGKESEA
+497 WTGIALGKESET

-524 ETLRTEMEEL
+524 ETLRQDIDSISTML
-534 SDMSVE
+534 GTSVE
-540 AFKEARKTATDYI
+540 EAQKTATNYI
-553 TSSPQGLMV
+553 TASPQGIMV
-562 ADLKDGHQDPE
+562 ADLQDGSETPE
-573 TATGSNVLITSEG
+573 NATGSNVLITNEA
-586 VNIRNGQSINASFGK
+586 VNIRNGQSVNASFGNA
-601 KVSIYS
+601 VVIRS

-619 IGYINTPAEGTIR
+619 IGYINTSAEGTIR
-632 ASISPRE
+632 ASLSPRGL
-639 ISLTS
+639 SMTS
-644 TTAKINLGNTLSIG
+644 AVATINLGPSFVIG
-658 SNDALTYGMYRGNRS
+658 PKGGVNAGMYYSGKS
-673 LVFEKNGTITA
+673 LVFDREGLSSSHVIY
-684 SDPISVP
+684 VP
-691 ELRIRD
+691 ELKIGNV
-697 ASLKAN
+697 SLKAN
-703 GTQLYTD
+703 GNQLYTD
-710 GGFKAKSVVGSFMQ
+710 ELFKAKGIAGSFMQ
-724 ANSTQNVLLMRN
+724 ANSTQNITLMKN
-736 GVITPLQ
+736 GVITPFQ
-743 LNNRLFSSGD
+743 LNNALFSSGD

-771 ISASVYFENVVGT
+771 ISAGVYFENDVAA
-784 SPVKGVYIKSNGNEI
+784 SPFNGVYIKSNGNEI
-799 ASTFI
+799 ASTVI
-804 TTGVGGGIGLASK
+804 TTRAGGGIGLASK

-828 LNARYVG
+828 LNARHIG
-835 GVNITVE
+835 GANVTAE

-849 LYIKYLCGAE
+849 LYIKYLCRAE

>member
-1 MIIYFTDKKLNILG
+1 MIIYFADKKLNILG
-15 MASTQLPTGFK
+15 MASTKLSKGFK
-26 ITGDSKVQAVDTGI
+26 ITDDSKVQAVDTGI

-61 TTGNQLLCSRD
+61 MTGNQLLCSRD

-104 NDIAEPFTSA
+104 NEIAGPFESA

-152 TVTERLASVS
+152 TVTERLASLS

-198 LRLNRDT
+198 LRLNRDI

-218 TALIVNGGTPEGKEE
+218 TALIVKGGTPEGKEE
-233 PITLKGYIY
+233 PITLKGYVY

-275 LKKTQIF
+275 LKKTQTF

-293 LVQKTLCN
+293 VVQKTLCN

-312 IEENYEIEINKLP
+312 IEENYEIDINKLP
-325 ENIAIGDR
+325 ENISIGDR
-333 INVIDEA
+333 INIIDEA

-356 DDGMQK
+356 DEGMQK

-373 GIYQSIIDLANELK
+373 GIYQSIVDLANELK

-402 DDKNGKGI
+402 DDNHGNGI

-418 YLGISNGRS
+418 YLGISNGQA
-427 SETVDLSNPGIFTW
+427 SETVDLSKPELFTW
-441 SKIKGEDGRQGDK
+441 SKVKGEDGK
-454 GEKGEQ
+454 
-460 GLPGKKGADGKSAYT
+460 DGKSAYT
-475 WIAYASD
+475 WVAYASD
-482 NKGTNFAHTYSNIHT
+482 DKGTDFSHTYTNSHK
-497 WTGIALGKESEA
+497 WMGIALDKDVET
-509 PSSDYTDYQW
+509 PSNDYTDYSW

-524 ETLRTEMEEL
+524 EAIRN
-534 SDMSVE
+534 DVE
-540 AFKEARKTATDYI
+540 AFMGMAQASFEEAQKTATDYI
-553 TSSPQGLMV
+553 TSSPKGIMV
-562 ADLKDGHQDPE
+562 ADLKDGHQEPE
-573 TATGSNVLITSEG
+573 TATGSNVLITNEA
-586 VNIRNGQSINASFGK
+586 VNIRNGQSVNASFGNS
-601 KVSIYS
+601 VVIRS
-607 EESELTLDKSLE
+607 EESELTLNKSLE
-619 IGYINTPAEGTIR
+619 IGYINTSAEGTIR
-632 ASISPRE
+632 ASLSPRG
-639 ISLTS
+639 LAMTS
-644 TTAKINLGNTLSIG
+644 SVATINLGPSFVIG
-658 SNDALTYGMYRGNRS
+658 PKGGVNAGMYYSGKS
-673 LVFEKNGTITA
+673 LVFDREGLSSSHVIY
-684 SDPISVP
+684 VP
-691 ELRIRD
+691 ELKIGNV
-697 ASLKAN
+697 SLKAN
-703 GTQLYTD
+703 GNQLYTD
-710 GGFKAKSVVGSFMQ
+710 ELFKAKGIAGSFMQ
-724 ANSTQNVLLMRN
+724 ANSTQNITLMKN
-736 GVITPLQ
+736 GVITPFQ
-743 LNNRLFSSGD
+743 LNNALFSSGD

-771 ISASVYFENVVGT
+771 ISAGVYFENDVAA
-784 SPVKGVYIKSNGNEI
+784 SPFNGVYIKSNGNEI
-799 ASTFI
+799 ASTVI
-804 TTGVGGGIGLASK
+804 TTRAGGGIGLAPK

-828 LNARYVG
+828 LNARHIG
-835 GVNITVE
+835 GANVTAE

-849 LYIKYLCGAE
+849 LYIKYLCRAE

>member
-1 MIIYFTDKKLNILG
+1 MIIYFADKKLNILG
-15 MASTQLPTGFK
+15 MASTKLSKGFK
-26 ITGDSKVQAVDTGI
+26 ITDDSKVQAVDTGI

-61 TTGNQLLCSRD
+61 MTGNQLLCSRD

-104 NDIAEPFTSA
+104 NEIAGPFESA

-152 TVTERLASVS
+152 TVTERLASLS

-198 LRLNRDT
+198 LRLNRDI

-218 TALIVNGGTPEGKEE
+218 TALIVKGGTPEGKEE
-233 PITLKGYIY
+233 PITLKGYVY

-275 LKKTQIF
+275 LKKTQTF

-293 LVQKTLCN
+293 VLQKTLCN

-312 IEENYEIEINKLP
+312 IEENYEIDINKLP
-325 ENIAIGDR
+325 ENISIGDR
-333 INVIDEA
+333 INIIDEA

-356 DDGMQK
+356 DEGVQK

-373 GIYQSIIDLANELK
+373 GIYQSIVDLANELK

-402 DDKNGKGI
+402 DDKHGNGI
-410 SSSADGKA
+410 SSSAEDKA
-418 YLGISNGRS
+418 YLGISNGRTS
-427 SETVDLSNPGIFTW
+427 DVIDLTKPELFTW
-441 SKIKGEDGRQGDK
+441 NKVKGEDGK
-454 GEKGEQ
+454 E
-460 GLPGKKGADGKSAYT
+460 GKSAFT

-482 NKGTNFAHTYSNIHT
+482 DKGTNFAHTYSNIHT
-497 WTGIALGKESEA
+497 WTGIALGKEIET

-524 ETLRTEMEEL
+524 ETLRQDIDSISTML
-534 SDMSVE
+534 GTSVE
-540 AFKEARKTATDYI
+540 EAQKTATDYI
-553 TSSPQGLMV
+553 TASPKGLMV
-562 ADLKDGHQDPE
+562 ADLKDGHQEPE
-573 TATGSNVLITSEG
+573 TATGSNVLITNEA
-586 VNIRNGQSINASFGK
+586 VNIRNGQSINASFGNA
-601 KVSIYS
+601 VVIRS
-607 EESELTLDKSLE
+607 EESELNLKKSLE
-619 IGYINTPAEGTIR
+619 IGYVNTSAEGTIR
-632 ASISPRE
+632 ASLSPRGL
-639 ISLTS
+639 SMTS
-644 TTAKINLGNTLSIG
+644 AVATINLGPSFVIG
-658 SNDALTYGMYRGNRS
+658 PKGGVNAGMYNGDKS
-673 LVFEKNGTITA
+673 LVFDREGLSSSHVIY
-684 SDPISVP
+684 VP
-691 ELRIRD
+691 ELKIGNV
-697 ASLKAN
+697 SLKAN
-703 GTQLYTD
+703 GNQLYTD
-710 GGFKAKSVVGSFMQ
+710 ELFKAKGIVGSFMQ
-724 ANSTQNVLLMRN
+724 ANSTQNVLLMKN

-771 ISASVYFENVVGT
+771 ISAGVYFENDVAA
-784 SPVKGVYIKSNGNEI
+784 SPFNGVYIKSNGNEI
-799 ASTFI
+799 ASTVI
-804 TTGVGGGIGLASK
+804 TTRAGGGIGLASK

-828 LNARYVG
+828 LNARHIG
-835 GVNITVE
+835 GSNVTAE

-849 LYIKYLCGAE
+849 LYIKYLGKDNV
-859 G
+859 

>member
-1 MIIYFTDKKLNILG
+1 MIIYFADKKLNILG
-15 MASTQLPTGFK
+15 MASTKLSKGFK
-26 ITGDSKVQAVDTGI
+26 ITDDSKVQDVDTGI

-61 TTGNQLLCSRD
+61 MTGNQLLCSRD

-86 SKNQDIEVYAEDA
+86 SKNQDVEVYAEDA

-104 NDIAEPFTSA
+104 NEIAESFESE

-152 TVTERLASVS
+152 TVTERLASLS

-198 LRLNRDT
+198 LRLNRDI

-218 TALIVNGGTPEGKEE
+218 TALIVKGGTPEGQNE
-233 PITLKGYIY
+233 PITLKGYVY

-260 LAKWGRISEIISEDG
+260 LAKWGRISEITSEDG
-275 LKKTQIF
+275 LKKTQTF

-293 LVQKTLCN
+293 VVQKTLCS

-312 IEENYEIEINKLP
+312 IEENYEIDINKLP

-333 INVIDEA
+333 INIIDEA
-340 GKLYLSARL
+340 GRLYLSARL

-362 ATLGEYLIQDS
+362 ATLGEYLIQES
-373 GIYQSIIDLANELK
+373 GIYQSIVDLANELK
-387 ALPRPKPL
+387 AIPRPKPL

-402 DDKNGKGI
+402 DDKHGNGI
-410 SSSADGKA
+410 SSSAEDKA
-418 YLGISNGRS
+418 YLGISNGRTS
-427 SETVDLSNPGIFTW
+427 DVIDLTKPELFTW
-441 SKIKGEDGRQGDK
+441 NKVKGEDGK
-454 GEKGEQ
+454 E
-460 GLPGKKGADGKSAYT
+460 GKSAFT

-482 NKGTNFAHTYSNIHT
+482 DKGTNFAHTYSNIHT
-497 WTGIALGKESEA
+497 WTGIALGKEVEA

-524 ETLRTEMEEL
+524 ETLRQDISSISTMLEA
-534 SDMSVE
+534 SVE
-540 AFKEARKTATDYI
+540 EAQKTATDYI
-553 TSSPQGLMV
+553 ASSPKGLMV
-562 ADLKDGHQDPE
+562 ADLKDGHQEPE
-573 TATGSNVLITSEG
+573 TATGSNVLITNEA
-586 VNIRNGQSINASFGK
+586 VNIRNGQSVNASFGK
-601 KVSIYS
+601 TVSIYS
-607 EESELTLDKSLE
+607 EESELTLNKSLE
-619 IGYINTPAEGTIR
+619 IGYINTSAEGTIR

-639 ISLTS
+639 INLTS
-644 TTAKINLGNTLSIG
+644 SAAVVKIGPSFFIG
-658 SNDALTYGMYRGNRS
+658 SRGGIDYGMYYHDKFLIFDRS
-673 LVFEKNGTITA
+673 GLIS
-684 SDPISVP
+684 SDPVKTP
-691 ELRIRD
+691 ELRIKD
-697 ASLKAN
+697 ASLNAH
-703 GTQLYTD
+703 GTQLYTEGD
-710 GGFKAKSVVGSFMQ
+710 FKAKSVVGSFMQ
-724 ANSTQNVLLMRN
+724 ANSTQNVTAPLS
-736 GVITPLQ
+736 GVITKLP

-753 VFSLI
+753 VFSLM
-758 NGAIKVSEGGLYE
+758 NGCVKVREAGMYE
-771 ISASVYFENVVGT
+771 ISASIYFGGGDSHAYPDT
-784 SPVKGVYIKSNGNEI
+784 GVYIRVGNKEI
-799 ASTFI
+799 ASTLI
-804 TTGVGGGIGLASK
+804 ATKTTAGIGLPSRVILLNAGDE
-817 VVSLTA
+817 VSLN
-823 GAEVT
+823 G
-828 LNARYVG
+828 RHVG
-835 GVNITVE
+835 NNNLTMY

-849 LYIKYLCGAE
+849 FYIKYLGKE
-859 G
+859 NV

>member
-1 MIIYFTDKKLNILG
+1 MIIYFADKKLNILG
-15 MASTQLPTGFK
+15 MASTKLSKGFK
-26 ITGDSKVQAVDTGI
+26 ITDDSKVQAVDTGI

-61 TTGNQLLCSRD
+61 MTGNQLLCSRD

-104 NDIAEPFTSA
+104 NEIAEPFTSA

-152 TVTERLASVS
+152 TVTERLASLS

-198 LRLNRDT
+198 LRLNRDI

-218 TALIVNGGTPEGKEE
+218 TALIVKGGTPEGQNE
-233 PITLKGYIY
+233 PITLKGYVY

-275 LKKTQIF
+275 LKKTQTF

-293 LVQKTLCN
+293 VVQKTLCS
-301 HAIGKLKKIRD
+301 HAIGNLKKIRD
-312 IEENYEIEINKLP
+312 IEENYEIDINRLP
-325 ENIAIGDR
+325 ENISIGDR
-333 INVIDEA
+333 INIIDEA

-373 GIYQSIIDLANELK
+373 GIYQSIVDLANELK

-402 DDKNGKGI
+402 DDNHGNGI
-410 SSSADGKA
+410 SSSADGKS
-418 YLGISNGRS
+418 YLGISNGQA
-427 SETVDLSNPGIFTW
+427 SETVDLSKPEAFTW
-441 SKIKGEDGRQGDK
+441 SKIKGSDGK
-454 GEKGEQ
+454 
-460 GLPGKKGADGKSAYT
+460 DGKSAYT

-482 NKGTNFAHTYSNIHT
+482 DKGRNFAHTYSNIHT
-497 WTGIALGKESEA
+497 WTGIALGKESET

-524 ETLRTEMEEL
+524 ETLRQDISSISTML
-534 SDMSVE
+534 GVSVE
-540 AFKEARKTATDYI
+540 EAQKTATNYI
-553 TSSPQGLMV
+553 TASTQGIMV
-562 ADLKDGHQDPE
+562 ADLQDGSETPE
-573 TATGSNVLITSEG
+573 NATGSNVLITNEA
-586 VNIRNGQSINASFGK
+586 VNIRNGQSVNASFGNA
-601 KVSIYS
+601 VVIRS

-619 IGYINTPAEGTIR
+619 IGYINTSAEGTIR
-632 ASISPRE
+632 ASLSPRGL
-639 ISLTS
+639 SMTS
-644 TTAKINLGNTLSIG
+644 AVATINLGPSFVIG
-658 SNDALTYGMYRGNRS
+658 PKGGVNAGMYYSDKS
-673 LVFEKNGTITA
+673 LVFDREGLSSSHVIY
-684 SDPISVP
+684 VP
-691 ELRIRD
+691 ELKIGNV
-697 ASLKAN
+697 SLKSN
-703 GTQLYTD
+703 GNQLYTD
-710 GGFKAKSVVGSFMQ
+710 ELFKAKGIVGSFMQ
-724 ANSTQNVLLMRN
+724 ANSTQNIILMKN
-736 GVITPLQ
+736 GVITPFQ
-743 LNNRLFSSGD
+743 LNNALFSSGD

-771 ISASVYFENVVGT
+771 ISAGVYFENDVAA
-784 SPVKGVYIKSNGNEI
+784 SPFNGVYIKSNGNEI
-799 ASTFI
+799 ASTVI
-804 TTGVGGGIGLASK
+804 TTRAGGGIGLASK

-828 LNARYVG
+828 LNARHIG
-835 GVNITVE
+835 GANVTAE

-849 LYIKYLCGAE
+849 LYIKYLGKDNV
-859 G
+859 

>member
-1 MIIYFTDKKLNILG
+1 MIIYFADKKLNILG
-15 MASTQLPTGFK
+15 MASTKLSKGFK
-26 ITGDSKVQAVDTGI
+26 ITDDSKVQAVDTGI

-61 TTGNQLLCSRD
+61 MTGNQLLCSRD

-104 NDIAEPFTSA
+104 NEIAGPFESA

-152 TVTERLASVS
+152 TVTERLASLS

-198 LRLNRDT
+198 LRLNRDI

-218 TALIVNGGTPEGKEE
+218 TALIVKGGTPEGQNE
-233 PITLKGYIY
+233 PITLKGYVY

-260 LAKWGRISEIISEDG
+260 LAKWGRISEITSEDG
-275 LKKTQIF
+275 LKKTQTF

-293 LVQKTLCN
+293 VVQKTLCS
-301 HAIGKLKKIRD
+301 HAIGNLKKIRD
-312 IEENYEIEINKLP
+312 IEENYEIDINRLP
-325 ENIAIGDR
+325 ENISIGDR
-333 INVIDEA
+333 INIIDEA

-356 DDGMQK
+356 DEGMQK

-373 GIYQSIIDLANELK
+373 GIYQSIVDLANELK

-402 DDKNGKGI
+402 DDNHGNGI

-418 YLGISNGRS
+418 YLGISNGQA
-427 SETVDLSNPGIFTW
+427 SETVDLSKPELFTW
-441 SKIKGEDGRQGDK
+441 SKVKGE
-454 GEKGEQ
+454 
-460 GLPGKKGADGKSAYT
+460 DGKSAYT

-482 NKGTNFAHTYSNIHT
+482 DKGTNFAHTYSNIHT
-497 WTGIALGKESEA
+497 WTGIALGKESET
-509 PSSDYTDYQW
+509 PSSDYTEYSW

-524 ETLRTEMEEL
+524 ETLRQDISSISTILEV
-534 SDMSVE
+534 SVE
-540 AFKEARKTATDYI
+540 EAQKTATDYI
-553 TSSPQGLMV
+553 TSSPKGLMV
-562 ADLKDGHQDPE
+562 ADLKDGHQEPE
-573 TATGSNVLITSEG
+573 TATGSNVLITNEA
-586 VNIRNGQSINASFGK
+586 VNIRNGQSVNASFGK
-601 KVSIYS
+601 TVSIYS
-607 EESELTLDKSLE
+607 EESELTLNKSLE
-619 IGYINTPAEGTIR
+619 IGYINTSAEGTIR
-632 ASISPRE
+632 ASLSPRG
-639 ISLTS
+639 LAMTS
-644 TTAKINLGNTLSIG
+644 AAATINLGPSFVIG
-658 SNDALTYGMYRGNRS
+658 PKGGVNAGMYNGDKS
-673 LVFEKNGTITA
+673 LVFDREGLSSSHVIY
-684 SDPISVP
+684 VP
-691 ELRIRD
+691 ELKIGNV
-697 ASLKAN
+697 SLKSN
-703 GTQLYTD
+703 GNQLYTD
-710 GGFKAKSVVGSFMQ
+710 ELFKAKGIAGSFMQ
-724 ANSTQNVLLMRN
+724 ANSTQNITLMKN
-736 GVITPLQ
+736 GVITPFQ
-743 LNNRLFSSGD
+743 LNNALFSSGD

-771 ISASVYFENVVGT
+771 ISAGVYFENDVAA
-784 SPVKGVYIKSNGNEI
+784 SPFNGVYIKSNGNEI
-799 ASTFI
+799 ASTVI
-804 TTGVGGGIGLASK
+804 TTRAGGGIGLASK

-828 LNARYVG
+828 LNARHIG
-835 GVNITVE
+835 GANVTAE

-849 LYIKYLCGAE
+849 LYIKYLGKDNV
-859 G
+859 

>member
-1 MIIYFTDKKLNILG
+1 MIIYFADKKLNILG
-15 MASTQLPTGFK
+15 MASTKLSKGFK
-26 ITGDSKVQAVDTGI
+26 ITDDSKVQAVDTGI

-61 TTGNQLLCSRD
+61 MTGNQLLCSRD

-104 NDIAEPFTSA
+104 NEIAGPFESA

-152 TVTERLASVS
+152 TVTERLASLS

-198 LRLNRDT
+198 LRLNRDI

-218 TALIVNGGTPEGKEE
+218 TALIVKGGTPEGKEE
-233 PITLKGYIY
+233 PITLKGYVY

-275 LKKTQIF
+275 LKKTQTF

-293 LVQKTLCN
+293 VLQKTLCN

-312 IEENYEIEINKLP
+312 IEENYEIDINKLP
-325 ENIAIGDR
+325 ENISIGDR
-333 INVIDEA
+333 INIIDEA

-356 DDGMQK
+356 DEGMQK
-362 ATLGEYLIQDS
+362 ATLGEYLIQES
-373 GIYQSIIDLANELK
+373 GIYQSIVDLANELK

-402 DDKNGKGI
+402 DDNHGKGI
-410 SSSADGKA
+410 SSSAGGKA
-418 YLGISNGRS
+418 YLGISNGQA
-427 SETVDLSNPGIFTW
+427 SETADLSKPEVFTW
-441 SKIKGEDGRQGDK
+441 SKIKGSDGK
-454 GEKGEQ
+454 
-460 GLPGKKGADGKSAYT
+460 DGKSAYT

-482 NKGTNFAHTYSNIHT
+482 DKGSNFAHTYSNIHT
-497 WTGIALGKESEA
+497 WTGIALGKETET
-509 PSSDYTDYQW
+509 PSSDYTEYSW

-524 ETLRTEMEEL
+524 ETLRQDISSISTML
-534 SDMSVE
+534 GVSVE
-540 AFKEARKTATDYI
+540 EAQKTATNYI
-553 TSSPQGLMV
+553 TASPQGIMV
-562 ADLKDGHQDPE
+562 ADLQDGSETPE
-573 TATGSNVLITSEG
+573 NATGSNVLITNEA
-586 VNIRNGQSINASFGK
+586 VNIRNGQSVNASFGNA
-601 KVSIYS
+601 VVIRS
-607 EESELTLDKSLE
+607 EESELNLKKSLE
-619 IGYINTPAEGTIR
+619 IGYINTSAEGTIR
-632 ASISPRE
+632 ASLSPRG
-639 ISLTS
+639 LAMTS
-644 TTAKINLGNTLSIG
+644 AVATINLGPSFVIG
-658 SNDALTYGMYRGNRS
+658 PQGGVNAGMYYSGKS
-673 LVFEKNGTITA
+673 LVFDREGLSSSHVIY
-684 SDPISVP
+684 VP
-691 ELRIRD
+691 ELKIGNV
-697 ASLKAN
+697 SLKAN
-703 GTQLYTD
+703 GNQLYTD
-710 GGFKAKSVVGSFMQ
+710 ELFKAKGIAGSFMQ
-724 ANSTQNVLLMRN
+724 ANSTQNITLMKN
-736 GVITPLQ
+736 GVITPFQ
-743 LNNRLFSSGD
+743 LNNALFSSGD

-771 ISASVYFENVVGT
+771 ISAGVYFENDVAA
-784 SPVKGVYIKSNGNEI
+784 SPFNGVYIKSNGNEI
-799 ASTFI
+799 ASTVI
-804 TTGVGGGIGLASK
+804 TTRAGGGIGLASK

-828 LNARYVG
+828 LNARHIG
-835 GVNITVE
+835 GANVTAE

-849 LYIKYLCGAE
+849 LYIKYLGKDNV
-859 G
+859 

>member
-1 MIIYFTDKKLNILG
+1 MIIYFADKKLNILG
-15 MASTQLPTGFK
+15 MASTKLSKGFK
-26 ITGDSKVQAVDTGI
+26 ITDDSKVQDVDTGI

-61 TTGNQLLCSRD
+61 MTGNQLLCSRD
-72 GKDEVYTIIDTVED
+72 SKDEVYTIIDTVED

-104 NDIAEPFTSA
+104 NEIAGPFESA

-152 TVTERLASVS
+152 TVTERLASLS

-198 LRLNRDT
+198 LRLNRDI

-218 TALIVNGGTPEGKEE
+218 TALIVKGGTPEGKEE
-233 PITLKGYIY
+233 PITLKGYVY

-260 LAKWGRISEIISEDG
+260 LAKWGRISEIVSEDG
-275 LKKTQIF
+275 LKKTQTF

-293 LVQKTLCN
+293 VVQKTLCS

-312 IEENYEIEINKLP
+312 IEENYEIDINKLP
-325 ENIAIGDR
+325 ENISIGDR
-333 INVIDEA
+333 INIIDEA

-356 DDGMQK
+356 DEGMQK

-373 GIYQSIIDLANELK
+373 GIYQSIVDLANELK

-402 DDKNGKGI
+402 DDNHGNGI

-418 YLGISNGRS
+418 YLGISNGQA
-427 SETVDLSNPGIFTW
+427 SETVDLSKPELFTW
-441 SKIKGEDGRQGDK
+441 NKVKGE
-454 GEKGEQ
+454 
-460 GLPGKKGADGKSAYT
+460 DGKSAYT

-482 NKGTNFAHTYSNIHT
+482 DKGTNFAHTYSNIHT
-497 WTGIALGKESEA
+497 WTGIALGKEIET

-524 ETLRTEMEEL
+524 ETLRQDIDSISTML
-534 SDMSVE
+534 GTSVE
-540 AFKEARKTATDYI
+540 EAQKTATDYI
-553 TSSPQGLMV
+553 ASSPKGLMV
-562 ADLKDGHQDPE
+562 ADLKDGHQEPE
-573 TATGSNVLITSEG
+573 TATGSNVLITNEA
-586 VNIRNGQSINASFGK
+586 VNIRNGQSVNASFGNS
-601 KVSIYS
+601 VVIRS
-607 EESELTLDKSLE
+607 EESELTLNKSLE
-619 IGYINTPAEGTIR
+619 IGYINTSAEGTIR
-632 ASISPRE
+632 ASLSPRG
-639 ISLTS
+639 LAMTS
-644 TTAKINLGNTLSIG
+644 AVATINLGPSFVIG
-658 SNDALTYGMYRGNRS
+658 PKGGVNAGMYYNGKS
-673 LVFEKNGTITA
+673 LVFDRDGL
-684 SDPISVP
+684 SSSHVISAP
-691 ELRIRD
+691 EVKVGN
-697 ASLKAN
+697 ASLKSN
-703 GTQLYTD
+703 GNQLYTD
-710 GGFKAKSVVGSFMQ
+710 ELFKAKGIVGSFMQ
-724 ANSTQNVLLMRN
+724 ANSTQNIILMKN
-736 GVITPLQ
+736 GVITPFQ
-743 LNNRLFSSGD
+743 LNNALFSSGD

-771 ISASVYFENVVGT
+771 ISAGVYFENDVAA
-784 SPVKGVYIKSNGNEI
+784 SPFNGVYIKSNGNEI
-799 ASTFI
+799 ASTVI
-804 TTGVGGGIGLASK
+804 TTRAGGGIGLASK

-828 LNARYVG
+828 LNARHIG
-835 GVNITVE
+835 GANVTAE

-849 LYIKYLCGAE
+849 LYIKYLGR
-859 G
+859 GNV

>member
-1 MIIYFTDKKLNILG
+1 MIIYFADKKLNILG
-15 MASTQLPTGFK
+15 MASTKLSKGFK
-26 ITGDSKVQAVDTGI
+26 ITDDSKVQAVDTGI

-61 TTGNQLLCSRD
+61 MTGNQLLCSRD

-104 NDIAEPFTSA
+104 NEIAGPFESA

-152 TVTERLASVS
+152 TVTERLASLS

-173 DIKGL
+173 DVKGL

-198 LRLNRDT
+198 LRLNRDI

-218 TALIVNGGTPEGKEE
+218 TALIVKGGTPEGQNE
-233 PITLKGYIY
+233 PITLKGYVY

-260 LAKWGRISEIISEDG
+260 LAKWGRISEIVSEDG
-275 LKKTQIF
+275 LKKTQTF

-293 LVQKTLCN
+293 VVQKTLCS
-301 HAIGKLKKIRD
+301 HAIGNLKKIRD
-312 IEENYEIEINKLP
+312 IEENYEIDINKLP
-325 ENIAIGDR
+325 ENISIGDR
-333 INVIDEA
+333 INIIDET

-373 GIYQSIIDLANELK
+373 GIYQSIVDLANELK

-402 DDKNGKGI
+402 DDNHGNGI

-418 YLGISNGRS
+418 YLGISNGQA
-427 SETVDLSNPGIFTW
+427 SETVDLSKPELFTW
-441 SKIKGEDGRQGDK
+441 NKVKGEDGK
-454 GEKGEQ
+454 
-460 GLPGKKGADGKSAYT
+460 DGKSAYT

-482 NKGTNFAHTYSNIHT
+482 DKGSNFAHTYSNIHT
-497 WTGIALGKESEA
+497 WTGIALGKEIET

-524 ETLRTEMEEL
+524 ETLRQDIDSISTML
-534 SDMSVE
+534 GTSVE
-540 AFKEARKTATDYI
+540 EAQKTATNYI
-553 TSSPQGLMV
+553 TASPQGIMV
-562 ADLKDGHQDPE
+562 ADLQDGSETPE
-573 TATGSNVLITSEG
+573 NATGSNVLITNEA
-586 VNIRNGQSINASFGK
+586 VNIRNGQSVNASFGNS
-601 KVSIYS
+601 VVIRS
-607 EESELTLDKSLE
+607 EESELTLNKSLE
-619 IGYINTPAEGTIR
+619 IGYINTSAEGTIR
-632 ASISPRE
+632 ASLSPRG
-639 ISLTS
+639 LAMTS
-644 TTAKINLGNTLSIG
+644 AVATINLGPSFVIG
-658 SNDALTYGMYRGNRS
+658 PKGGVNAGMYYSGKS
-673 LVFEKNGTITA
+673 LVFDREGLSSSHVIY
-684 SDPISVP
+684 VP
-691 ELRIRD
+691 ELKIGNV
-697 ASLKAN
+697 SLKAN
-703 GTQLYTD
+703 GNQLYTD
-710 GGFKAKSVVGSFMQ
+710 ELFKAKGIAGSFMQ
-724 ANSTQNVLLMRN
+724 ANSTQNITLMKN
-736 GVITPLQ
+736 GVITPFQ
-743 LNNRLFSSGD
+743 LNNALFSSGD

-771 ISASVYFENVVGT
+771 ISAGVYFENDVAA
-784 SPVKGVYIKSNGNEI
+784 SPFNGVYIKSNGNEI
-799 ASTFI
+799 ASTVI
-804 TTGVGGGIGLASK
+804 TTRAGGGIGLASK

-828 LNARYVG
+828 LSARHIG
-835 GVNITVE
+835 GANVTAE

-849 LYIKYLCGAE
+849 LYIKYLCRAE

>member
-1 MIIYFTDKKLNILG
+1 MIIYFADKKLNILG
-15 MASTQLPTGFK
+15 MASTKLSKGFK
-26 ITGDSKVQAVDTGI
+26 ITDDSKVQAVDTGI

-104 NDIAEPFTSA
+104 NEIAEPFTSA
-114 EAKPISWYIEKWTKD
+114 EAKPISWYIEMWTKD

-152 TVTERLASVS
+152 TVTERLASLS

-187 HKRRGKDVKEE
+187 YKRRGKDVKEE
-198 LRLNRDT
+198 LRLNRDI

-218 TALIVNGGTPEGKEE
+218 TALIVKGGTPEGQNE
-233 PITLKGYIY
+233 PITLKGYVY

-260 LAKWGRISEIISEDG
+260 LAKWGRISEITSEDG
-275 LKKTQIF
+275 LKKTQTF

-293 LVQKTLCN
+293 VVQKTLCN

-312 IEENYEIEINKLP
+312 IEENYEIDINKLP

-333 INVIDEA
+333 INIIDEA

-373 GIYQSIIDLANELK
+373 GIYQSIVDLANELK

-402 DDKNGKGI
+402 DDNHGNGI

-418 YLGISNGRS
+418 YLGISNGQA
-427 SETVDLSNPGIFTW
+427 SETVDLSKPELFTW
-441 SKIKGEDGRQGDK
+441 SKVKGEDGK
-454 GEKGEQ
+454 
-460 GLPGKKGADGKSAYT
+460 DGKSAYT

-482 NKGTNFAHTYSNIHT
+482 DKGTNFAHTYSNIHT
-497 WTGIALGKESEA
+497 WTGIALGKEVET
-509 PSSDYTDYQW
+509 PSNDYTEYSW

-524 ETLRTEMEEL
+524 ESLRQDISSISTMLEA
-534 SDMSVE
+534 SVE
-540 AFKEARKTATDYI
+540 EAQKTATDYI
-553 TSSPQGLMV
+553 ASSPKGLMV
-562 ADLKDGHQDPE
+562 ADLKDGHQEPE
-573 TATGSNVLITSEG
+573 TATGSNVLITNEA
-586 VNIRNGQSINASFGK
+586 VNIRNGQSVNASFGNA
-601 KVSIYS
+601 VVIRS
-607 EESELTLDKSLE
+607 EESELTLNKSLD
-619 IGYINTPAEGTIR
+619 IGYINTSAEGTIR
-632 ASISPRE
+632 ASLSPRG
-639 ISLTS
+639 LLMTS
-644 TTAKINLGNTLSIG
+644 AVATINLGPSFVIG
-658 SNDALTYGMYRGNRS
+658 PKGGVNAGMYYSGKS
-673 LVFEKNGTITA
+673 LVFDREGLSSSHVIY
-684 SDPISVP
+684 VP
-691 ELRIRD
+691 ELKIGNV
-697 ASLKAN
+697 SLKATGN
-703 GTQLYTD
+703 QLYTD
-710 GGFKAKSVVGSFMQ
+710 ELFKAKGIVGSFMQ
-724 ANSTQNVLLMRN
+724 ANSTQNIILMKN
-736 GVITPLQ
+736 GVITPFQ
-743 LNNRLFSSGD
+743 LNNALFSSGD

-771 ISASVYFENVVGT
+771 ISAGVYFENDVAA
-784 SPVKGVYIKSNGNEI
+784 SPFNGVYIKSNGNEI
-799 ASTFI
+799 ASTVI
-804 TTGVGGGIGLASK
+804 TTRAGGGIGLASK

-828 LNARYVG
+828 LNARHIG
-835 GVNITVE
+835 GANVTAE

-849 LYIKYLCGAE
+849 LYIKYLGRAE

>member
-1 MIIYFTDKKLNILG
+1 MIIYFADKKLNILG
-15 MASTQLPTGFK
+15 MASTKLSKGFK
-26 ITGDSKVQAVDTGI
+26 ITDDSKVQAVDTGI

-61 TTGNQLLCSRD
+61 MTGNQLLCSRD

-104 NDIAEPFTSA
+104 NEIAGPFESA

-152 TVTERLASVS
+152 TVTERLASLS

-198 LRLNRDT
+198 LRLNRDI

-218 TALIVNGGTPEGKEE
+218 TALIVKGGTPEGQNE
-233 PITLKGYIY
+233 PITLKGYVY

-260 LAKWGRISEIISEDG
+260 LAKWGRISEITSEDG
-275 LKKTQIF
+275 LKKTQTF

-293 LVQKTLCN
+293 VVQKTLCN

-312 IEENYEIEINKLP
+312 IEENYEIDINKLP
-325 ENIAIGDR
+325 ENISIGDR
-333 INVIDEA
+333 INIIDEA

-373 GIYQSIIDLANELK
+373 GIYQSIVDLANELK

-402 DDKNGKGI
+402 DDNHGNGI

-418 YLGISNGRS
+418 YLGISNGQA
-427 SETVDLSNPGIFTW
+427 SETVDLSKPELFTW
-441 SKIKGEDGRQGDK
+441 SKV
-454 GEKGEQ
+454 
-460 GLPGKKGADGKSAYT
+460 KGADGKDGKSAYT
-475 WIAYASD
+475 WVAYASD
-482 NKGTNFAHTYSNIHT
+482 DKGTDFAHTYISAHK
-497 WTGIALGKESEA
+497 WMGIALGKEVET
-509 PSSDYTDYQW
+509 PSDNFEDYSW

-524 ETLRTEMEEL
+524 EAIRNDVDAFIGMAQASFEE
-534 SDMSVE
+534 
-540 AFKEARKTATDYI
+540 AQKTATNYI
-553 TSSPQGLMV
+553 TASPQGIMV
-562 ADLKDGHQDPE
+562 ADLQDGSETPE
-573 TATGSNVLITSEG
+573 NATGSNVLITNEA
-586 VNIRNGQSINASFGK
+586 VNIRNGQSVNASFGNA
-601 KVSIYS
+601 VVIRS
-607 EESELTLDKSLE
+607 EESELNLKKSLE
-619 IGYINTPAEGTIR
+619 IGYINTSAEGTIR
-632 ASISPRE
+632 ASLSPRG
-639 ISLTS
+639 LAMTS
-644 TTAKINLGNTLSIG
+644 AVATINLGPSFVIG
-658 SNDALTYGMYRGNRS
+658 PQGGVNAGMYYSGKS
-673 LVFEKNGTITA
+673 LVFDREGLSSSHVIY
-684 SDPISVP
+684 VP
-691 ELRIRD
+691 ELKIGNV
-697 ASLKAN
+697 SLKAN
-703 GTQLYTD
+703 GNQLYTD
-710 GGFKAKSVVGSFMQ
+710 ELFKAKGIAGSFMQ
-724 ANSTQNVLLMRN
+724 ANSTQNITLMKN
-736 GVITPLQ
+736 GVITPFQ
-743 LNNRLFSSGD
+743 LNNALFSSGD

-771 ISASVYFENVVGT
+771 ISAGVYFENDVAA
-784 SPVKGVYIKSNGNEI
+784 SPFNGVYIKSNGNEI
-799 ASTFI
+799 ASTVI
-804 TTGVGGGIGLASK
+804 TTRAGGGIGLASK

-828 LNARYVG
+828 LNARHIG
-835 GVNITVE
+835 GANVTAE

-849 LYIKYLCGAE
+849 LYIKYLGKNNV
-859 G
+859 

>member
-1 MIIYFTDKKLNILG
+1 MIIYFADKKLNILG
-15 MASTQLPTGFK
+15 MASTKLSKGFK
-26 ITGDSKVQAVDTGI
+26 ITDDSKVQAVDTGI

-61 TTGNQLLCSRD
+61 MTGNQLLCSRD

-104 NDIAEPFTSA
+104 NEIAGPFESA

-152 TVTERLASVS
+152 TVTERLASLS

-198 LRLNRDT
+198 LRLNRDI

-218 TALIVNGGTPEGKEE
+218 TALIVKGGTPEGQNE
-233 PITLKGYIY
+233 PITLKGYVY

-275 LKKTQIF
+275 LKKTQTF

-293 LVQKTLCN
+293 VVQKTLCN

-312 IEENYEIEINKLP
+312 IEENYEIDINKLP
-325 ENIAIGDR
+325 ENISIGDR
-333 INVIDEA
+333 INIIDEA

-373 GIYQSIIDLANELK
+373 GIYQSIVDLANELK

-402 DDKNGKGI
+402 DDNHGKGI
-410 SSSADGKA
+410 SSSAESKA
-418 YLGISNGRS
+418 YLGISNGQA
-427 SETVDLSNPGIFTW
+427 SETVDLSKPEVFTW
-441 SKIKGEDGRQGDK
+441 SKIKGSDGK
-454 GEKGEQ
+454 
-460 GLPGKKGADGKSAYT
+460 DGKSAFT

-482 NKGTNFAHTYSNIHT
+482 DKGTNFAHTYSNIHT
-497 WTGIALGKESEA
+497 WTGIALGKETET
-509 PSSDYTDYQW
+509 PSSDYTEYSW

-524 ETLRTEMEEL
+524 ETLRQDISSISTMLEV
-534 SDMSVE
+534 SVE
-540 AFKEARKTATDYI
+540 EAQKTATDYI
-553 TSSPQGLMV
+553 TSSPKGLMV
-562 ADLKDGHQDPE
+562 ADLKDGHQEPE
-573 TATGSNVLITSEG
+573 TATGSNVLITNEA
-586 VNIRNGQSINASFGK
+586 VNIRNGQSVNASFGNA
-601 KVSIYS
+601 VVIRS

-619 IGYINTPAEGTIR
+619 IGYINTSAEGTIR
-632 ASISPRE
+632 ASLSPRG
-639 ISLTS
+639 LAMTS
-644 TTAKINLGNTLSIG
+644 AAATINLGPSFVIG
-658 SNDALTYGMYRGNRS
+658 PQGGVNAGMYYSGKS
-673 LVFEKNGTITA
+673 LVFDREGLSSSHAIY
-684 SDPISVP
+684 VP
-691 ELRIRD
+691 ELKIGNV
-697 ASLKAN
+697 SLKSN
-703 GTQLYTD
+703 GNQLYTD
-710 GGFKAKSVVGSFMQ
+710 ELFKAKGIAGSFMQ
-724 ANSTQNVLLMRN
+724 ANSTQNITLMKN
-736 GVITPLQ
+736 GVITPFQ
-743 LNNRLFSSGD
+743 LNNALFSSGD

-771 ISASVYFENVVGT
+771 ISAGVYFENDVAA
-784 SPVKGVYIKSNGNEI
+784 SPFNGVYIKSNGNEI
-799 ASTFI
+799 ASTVI
-804 TTGVGGGIGLASK
+804 TTRAGGGIGLASK

-828 LNARYVG
+828 LNARHIG
-835 GVNITVE
+835 GANVTAE

-849 LYIKYLCGAE
+849 LYIKYLGKDNV
-859 G
+859 

>member
-1 MIIYFTDKKLNILG
+1 MIIYFADKKLNILG
-15 MASTQLPTGFK
+15 MASTKLSKGFK
-26 ITGDSKVQAVDTGI
+26 ITDDSKVQAVDTGI

-61 TTGNQLLCSRD
+61 MTGNQLLCSRD
-72 GKDEVYTIIDTVED
+72 GKDEVYTIIDTVAD

-104 NDIAEPFTSA
+104 NEIAGPFESA

-152 TVTERLASVS
+152 TVTERLASLS

-198 LRLNRDT
+198 LRLNRDI

-218 TALIVNGGTPEGKEE
+218 TALIVKGGTPEGQNE
-233 PITLKGYIY
+233 PITLKGYVY

-275 LKKTQIF
+275 LKKTQTF

-293 LVQKTLCN
+293 VVQKTLCN

-312 IEENYEIEINKLP
+312 IEENYEIDINKLP
-325 ENIAIGDR
+325 ENISIGDR
-333 INVIDEA
+333 INIIDET

-373 GIYQSIIDLANELK
+373 GIYQSIVDLANELK

-402 DDKNGKGI
+402 DDNHGNGI
-410 SSSADGKA
+410 SSSAENKS
-418 YLGISNGRS
+418 YLGISNGQA
-427 SETVDLSNPGIFTW
+427 SETVDLSKPEVFTW
-441 SKIKGEDGRQGDK
+441 SKIKGSDGK
-454 GEKGEQ
+454 
-460 GLPGKKGADGKSAYT
+460 DGKSAYT

-482 NKGTNFAHTYSNIHT
+482 DKGSNFAHTYSNIHT
-497 WTGIALGKESEA
+497 WTGIALGKESET
-509 PSSDYTDYQW
+509 PSSDYTEYSW

-524 ETLRTEMEEL
+524 ETLRQDISSISTML
-534 SDMSVE
+534 GVSVE
-540 AFKEARKTATDYI
+540 EAQKTATNYI
-553 TSSPQGLMV
+553 TASPQGIMV
-562 ADLKDGHQDPE
+562 ADLQDGSETPE
-573 TATGSNVLITSEG
+573 NATGSNVLITNEA
-586 VNIRNGQSINASFGK
+586 VNIRNGQSVNASFGNA
-601 KVSIYS
+601 VVIRS

-632 ASISPRE
+632 ASLSPRG
-639 ISLTS
+639 LAMTS
-644 TTAKINLGNTLSIG
+644 AVATINLGPSFVIG
-658 SNDALTYGMYRGNRS
+658 PKGGVNAGMYYNGKS
-673 LVFEKNGTITA
+673 LVFDIDGLSSSHVIY
-684 SDPISVP
+684 VP
-691 ELRIRD
+691 ELKIGNV
-697 ASLKAN
+697 SLKSN
-703 GTQLYTD
+703 GNQLYTD
-710 GGFKAKSVVGSFMQ
+710 ELFKAKGIAGSFMQ
-724 ANSTQNVLLMRN
+724 ANSTQNITLMKN
-736 GVITPLQ
+736 GVITPFQ
-743 LNNRLFSSGD
+743 LNNALFSSGD

-771 ISASVYFENVVGT
+771 ISAGVYFENDVAA
-784 SPVKGVYIKSNGNEI
+784 SPFNGVYIKSNGNEI
-799 ASTFI
+799 ASTVI
-804 TTGVGGGIGLASK
+804 TTRAGGGIGLASK

-828 LNARYVG
+828 LNARHIG
-835 GVNITVE
+835 GANVTAE

-849 LYIKYLCGAE
+849 LYIKYLGKDNV
-859 G
+859 

>member
-1 MIIYFTDKKLNILG
+1 MIIYFADKKLNILG
-15 MASTQLPTGFK
+15 MASTKLSKGFK
-26 ITGDSKVQAVDTGI
+26 ITDDSKVQAVDTGI

-86 SKNQDIEVYAEDA
+86 SKNQDVEVYAEDA

-104 NDIAEPFTSA
+104 NEIAGPFESA

-152 TVTERLASVS
+152 TVTERLASLS

-198 LRLNRDT
+198 LRLNRDI

-218 TALIVNGGTPEGKEE
+218 TALIVKGGTPEGQNE
-233 PITLKGYIY
+233 PITLKGYVY

-275 LKKTQIF
+275 LKKTQTF

-293 LVQKTLCN
+293 VLQKTLCS

-312 IEENYEIEINKLP
+312 IEENYEIDINKLP
-325 ENIAIGDR
+325 ENISIGDR
-333 INVIDEA
+333 INIIDEE
-340 GKLYLSARL
+340 GRLYLSARL

-356 DDGMQK
+356 DEGMQK

-373 GIYQSIIDLANELK
+373 GIYQSIVDLANELK

-402 DDKNGKGI
+402 DDNHGNGI

-418 YLGISNGRS
+418 YLGISNGQA
-427 SETVDLSNPGIFTW
+427 SETVDLSKPELFTW
-441 SKIKGEDGRQGDK
+441 SKVKGEDGK
-454 GEKGEQ
+454 
-460 GLPGKKGADGKSAYT
+460 DGKSAYT
-475 WIAYASD
+475 WVAYASD
-482 NKGTNFAHTYSNIHT
+482 DKGTDFSHTYTNSHK
-497 WTGIALGKESEA
+497 WMGIALDKDVET
-509 PSSDYTDYQW
+509 PSNDYTDYSW

-524 ETLRTEMEEL
+524 EAIRN
-534 SDMSVE
+534 DVE
-540 AFKEARKTATDYI
+540 AFMGMAQASFEEAQKTATNYI
-553 TSSPQGLMV
+553 TASPQGIMV
-562 ADLKDGHQDPE
+562 ADLQDGSETPE
-573 TATGSNVLITSEG
+573 NATGSNVLITNEA
-586 VNIRNGQSINASFGK
+586 VNIRNGQSVNASFGNS
-601 KVSIYS
+601 VVIRS
-607 EESELTLDKSLE
+607 EESELTLNKSLE
-619 IGYINTPAEGTIR
+619 IGYINTSAEGTIR
-632 ASISPRE
+632 ASLSPRGL
-639 ISLTS
+639 SMTS
-644 TTAKINLGNTLSIG
+644 GVATINLGPSFVIG
-658 SNDALTYGMYRGNRS
+658 PKGGVNAGMYDGS
-673 LVFEKNGTITA
+673 KSFVFDRDGLSSSHVIY
-684 SDPISVP
+684 VP
-691 ELRIRD
+691 ELKIGNV
-697 ASLKAN
+697 SLKAN
-703 GTQLYTD
+703 GNQLYTD
-710 GGFKAKSVVGSFMQ
+710 ELFKAKGIAGSFMQ
-724 ANSTQNVLLMRN
+724 ANSTQNITLMKN
-736 GVITPLQ
+736 GVITPFQ
-743 LNNRLFSSGD
+743 LNNALFSSGD

-771 ISASVYFENVVGT
+771 ISAGVYFENDVAA
-784 SPVKGVYIKSNGNEI
+784 SPFNGVYIKSNGNEI

-804 TTGVGGGIGLASK
+804 TTRAGGGIGLASK

-828 LNARYVG
+828 LSARHIG
-835 GVNITVE
+835 GANVTAE

-849 LYIKYLCGAE
+849 LYIKYLCRAE

>member
-1 MIIYFTDKKLNILG
+1 MIIYFADKKLNILG
-15 MASTQLPTGFK
+15 MASTKLSKGFK
-26 ITGDSKVQAVDTGI
+26 ITDDSKVQAVDTGI

-61 TTGNQLLCSRD
+61 MTGNQLLCSRD

-104 NDIAEPFTSA
+104 NEIAGPFESA

-152 TVTERLASVS
+152 TVTERLASLS

-198 LRLNRDT
+198 LRLNRDI

-218 TALIVNGGTPEGKEE
+218 TALIVKGGTPEGQNE
-233 PITLKGYIY
+233 PITLKGYVY

-260 LAKWGRISEIISEDG
+260 LAKWGRISEITSEDG
-275 LKKTQIF
+275 LKKTQTF

-293 LVQKTLCN
+293 VVQKTLCN

-312 IEENYEIEINKLP
+312 IEENYEIDINKLP
-325 ENIAIGDR
+325 ENISIGDR
-333 INVIDEA
+333 INIIDEA

-373 GIYQSIIDLANELK
+373 GIYQSIVDLANELK

-402 DDKNGKGI
+402 DDKHGNGI
-410 SSSADGKA
+410 SSSADGKS
-418 YLGISNGRS
+418 YLGISNGQA
-427 SETVDLSNPGIFTW
+427 SETADLSKPEVFTW
-441 SKIKGEDGRQGDK
+441 SKIKGSDGK
-454 GEKGEQ
+454 
-460 GLPGKKGADGKSAYT
+460 DGKSAYT

-482 NKGTNFAHTYSNIHT
+482 DKGSNFAHTYSNIHT
-497 WTGIALGKESEA
+497 WTGIALGKDVET

-524 ETLRTEMEEL
+524 ETLRQDIDSISTML
-534 SDMSVE
+534 GTSVE
-540 AFKEARKTATDYI
+540 EAQKTATNYI
-553 TSSPQGLMV
+553 TASPQGIMV
-562 ADLKDGHQDPE
+562 ADLQDGSETPE
-573 TATGSNVLITSEG
+573 NATGSNVLITNEA
-586 VNIRNGQSINASFGK
+586 VNIRNGQSVNASFGNA
-601 KVSIYS
+601 VVIRSD
-607 EESELTLDKSLE
+607 ESELTLNKSLE
-619 IGYINTPAEGTIR
+619 IGYINTSAEGTIR
-632 ASISPRE
+632 ASLSPRG
-639 ISLTS
+639 LAMTS
-644 TTAKINLGNTLSIG
+644 AVATINLGPSFVIG
-658 SNDALTYGMYRGNRS
+658 PQGGVNAGMYYSGKS
-673 LVFEKNGTITA
+673 LVFDREGLSSSHVIY
-684 SDPISVP
+684 VP
-691 ELRIRD
+691 ELKIGNV
-697 ASLKAN
+697 SLKAN
-703 GTQLYTD
+703 GNQLYTD
-710 GGFKAKSVVGSFMQ
+710 ELFKAKGIAGSFMQ
-724 ANSTQNVLLMRN
+724 ANSTQNITLMKN
-736 GVITPLQ
+736 GVITPFQ
-743 LNNRLFSSGD
+743 LNNALFSSGD

-771 ISASVYFENVVGT
+771 ISAGVYFENDVAA
-784 SPVKGVYIKSNGNEI
+784 SPFNGVYIKSNGNEI
-799 ASTFI
+799 ASTVI
-804 TTGVGGGIGLASK
+804 TTRAGGGIGLASK

-828 LNARYVG
+828 LNARHIG
-835 GVNITVE
+835 GANVTAE

-849 LYIKYLCGAE
+849 LYIKYLCRAE

>member
-1 MIIYFTDKKLNILG
+1 MIIYFADKKLNILG
-15 MASTQLPTGFK
+15 MASTKLSKGFK
-26 ITGDSKVQAVDTGI
+26 ITDDSKVQAVDTGI

-49 TSENKALLEQMT
+49 TGENKALLEQMT
-61 TTGNQLLCSRD
+61 MTGNQLLCSRD

-104 NDIAEPFTSA
+104 NEIAGPFESA

-152 TVTERLASVS
+152 TVTERLASLS

-198 LRLNRDT
+198 LRLNRDI

-218 TALIVNGGTPEGKEE
+218 TALIVKGGTPEGQNE
-233 PITLKGYIY
+233 PITLKGYVY

-275 LKKTQIF
+275 LKKTQTF

-293 LVQKTLCN
+293 VLQKTLCS

-312 IEENYEIEINKLP
+312 IEENYEIDINKLP
-325 ENIAIGDR
+325 ENISIGDR
-333 INVIDEA
+333 INIIDET

-373 GIYQSIIDLANELK
+373 GIYQSIVDLANELK

-402 DDKNGKGI
+402 DDNHGNGI

-418 YLGISNGRS
+418 YLGISNGQA
-427 SETVDLSNPGIFTW
+427 SETVDLSKPELFTW
-441 SKIKGEDGRQGDK
+441 NKVKGEDGK
-454 GEKGEQ
+454 
-460 GLPGKKGADGKSAYT
+460 DGKSVYT

-482 NKGTNFAHTYSNIHT
+482 DKGSNFAHTYSSIHT
-497 WTGIALGKESEA
+497 WTGIALGKDVET

-524 ETLRTEMEEL
+524 ETLRQDIDSISTML
-534 SDMSVE
+534 GTSVE
-540 AFKEARKTATDYI
+540 EAQKTAANYI
-553 TSSPQGLMV
+553 TASPQGIMV
-562 ADLKDGHQDPE
+562 ADLQDGSETPE
-573 TATGSNVLITSEG
+573 NATGSNVLITNEA
-586 VNIRNGQSINASFGK
+586 VNIRNGQSVNASFGNA
-601 KVSIYS
+601 VVIRS
-607 EESELTLDKSLE
+607 EESELTLNKSLD
-619 IGYINTPAEGTIR
+619 IGYINTSAEGTIR
-632 ASISPRE
+632 ASLSPRGL
-639 ISLTS
+639 SMTS
-644 TTAKINLGNTLSIG
+644 AVATINLGPSFVIG
-658 SNDALTYGMYRGNRS
+658 PKGGVNAGMYYSDKS
-673 LVFEKNGTITA
+673 LVFDREGLSSSHVIY
-684 SDPISVP
+684 VP
-691 ELRIRD
+691 ELKIGNV
-697 ASLKAN
+697 SLKSN
-703 GTQLYTD
+703 GNQLYTD
-710 GGFKAKSVVGSFMQ
+710 ELFKAKGIAGSFMQ
-724 ANSTQNVLLMRN
+724 ANSTQNITLMKN
-736 GVITPLQ
+736 GVITPFQ
-743 LNNRLFSSGD
+743 LNNALFSSGD

-771 ISASVYFENVVGT
+771 ISAGVYFENDVAA
-784 SPVKGVYIKSNGNEI
+784 SPFNGVYIKSNGNEI
-799 ASTFI
+799 ASTVI
-804 TTGVGGGIGLASK
+804 TTRAGGGIGLASK

-828 LNARYVG
+828 LNARHIG
-835 GVNITVE
+835 GSNVTAE

-849 LYIKYLCGAE
+849 LYIKYLGKDNV
-859 G
+859 

>member
-1 MIIYFTDKKLNILG
+1 MIIYFADKKLNILG
-15 MASTQLPTGFK
+15 MASTKLSKGFK
-26 ITGDSKVQAVDTGI
+26 IIDDSKVQAVDTGI

-104 NDIAEPFTSA
+104 NEIAEPFTSA

-129 SGFEIGINEISDRS
+129 SGFEIGINEIADRS

-152 TVTERLASVS
+152 TVTERLASLS

-187 HKRRGKDVKEE
+187 YKRRGKDVKEE
-198 LRLNRDT
+198 LRLNRDI

-218 TALIVNGGTPEGKEE
+218 TALIVKGGTPEGQNE
-233 PITLKGYIY
+233 PITLKGYVY

-260 LAKWGRISEIISEDG
+260 LAKWGRISEITSEDG
-275 LKKTQIF
+275 LKKTQTF

-293 LVQKTLCN
+293 VVQKTLCN

-312 IEENYEIEINKLP
+312 IEENYEIDINKLP
-325 ENIAIGDR
+325 ENISIGDR
-333 INVIDEA
+333 INIIDEA

-356 DDGMQK
+356 DEGMQK
-362 ATLGEYLIQDS
+362 ATLGEYLIQES
-373 GIYQSIIDLANELK
+373 GIYQSIVDLANELK
-387 ALPRPKPL
+387 AIPRPKPL

-402 DDKNGKGI
+402 DDNHGNGI
-410 SSSADGKA
+410 SSSAENKA
-418 YLGISNGRS
+418 YLGISNGQA
-427 SETVDLSNPGIFTW
+427 SETVDLSKPEVFTW
-441 SKIKGEDGRQGDK
+441 SKIKGSDGK
-454 GEKGEQ
+454 
-460 GLPGKKGADGKSAYT
+460 DGKSAFT

-482 NKGTNFAHTYSNIHT
+482 DKGTNFAHTYSNIHT
-497 WTGIALGKESEA
+497 WTGIALGKEIET

-524 ETLRTEMEEL
+524 ETLRQDIDSISTML
-534 SDMSVE
+534 GTSVE
-540 AFKEARKTATDYI
+540 EAQKTATDYI
-553 TSSPQGLMV
+553 TSSPKGLMV
-562 ADLKDGHQDPE
+562 ADLKDGHQEPE
-573 TATGSNVLITSEG
+573 TATGSNVLITNEA
-586 VNIRNGQSINASFGK
+586 VNIRNGQSVNASFGNA
-601 KVSIYS
+601 VVIRSD
-607 EESELTLDKSLE
+607 ESELNLKKSLE
-619 IGYINTPAEGTIR
+619 IGYINTSAEGTIR
-632 ASISPRE
+632 ASLSPRGL
-639 ISLTS
+639 SMTS
-644 TTAKINLGNTLSIG
+644 GVATINLGPSFVIG
-658 SNDALTYGMYRGNRS
+658 PQGGVNAGMYDGS
-673 LVFEKNGTITA
+673 KSFVFDRDGLSSSHVIY
-684 SDPISVP
+684 VP
-691 ELRIRD
+691 ELKIGNV
-697 ASLKAN
+697 SLKAN
-703 GTQLYTD
+703 GNQLYTD
-710 GGFKAKSVVGSFMQ
+710 ELFKAKGIVGSFMQ
-724 ANSTQNVLLMRN
+724 ANSTQNITLMKN
-736 GVITPLQ
+736 GVITPFQ
-743 LNNRLFSSGD
+743 LNNALFSSGD

-771 ISASVYFENVVGT
+771 ISAGVYFENDVAT
-784 SPVKGVYIKSNGNEI
+784 SPFNGVYIKSNGNEI
-799 ASTFI
+799 ASTVI
-804 TTGVGGGIGLASK
+804 TTRAGGGIGLASK

-828 LNARYVG
+828 LNARHIG
-835 GVNITVE
+835 GANITAE

-849 LYIKYLCGAE
+849 LYIKYLCRAE

>member
-1 MIIYFTDKKLNILG
+1 MIIYFADKKLNILG
-15 MASTQLPTGFK
+15 MASTKLSKGFK
-26 ITGDSKVQAVDTGI
+26 ITDDSKVQDVDTGI

-61 TTGNQLLCSRD
+61 MTGNQLLCSRD

-104 NDIAEPFTSA
+104 NEIAEPFESK

-152 TVTERLASVS
+152 TVTERLASLS

-198 LRLNRDT
+198 LRLNRDI

-218 TALIVNGGTPEGKEE
+218 TALIVKGGTPEGKEE
-233 PITLKGYIY
+233 PITLKGYVY

-260 LAKWGRISEIISEDG
+260 LAKWGRISEITSEDG
-275 LKKTQIF
+275 LKKTQTF

-293 LVQKTLCN
+293 VVQKTLCN

-312 IEENYEIEINKLP
+312 IEENYEIDINRLP

-333 INVIDEA
+333 INIIDEA

-373 GIYQSIIDLANELK
+373 GIYQSIVDLASELK

-402 DDKNGKGI
+402 DDNNGNGI
-410 SSSADGKA
+410 SSSAEGKA
-418 YLGISNGRS
+418 YLGISNGRA
-427 SETVDLSNPGIFTW
+427 SETVDLTKPELFTW
-441 SKIKGEDGRQGDK
+441 SKVKGEDGRQG
-454 GEKGEQ
+454 EKGPQ
-460 GLPGKKGADGKSAYT
+460 GEPGAIGKSAYT

-482 NKGTNFAHTYSNIHT
+482 DKGSNFAHTYSSIHT

-509 PSSDYTDYQW
+509 PSNDYTDYQW

-524 ETLRTEMEEL
+524 ETLRQDIDSISTML
-534 SDMSVE
+534 GTSVE
-540 AFKEARKTATDYI
+540 EAQKTATDYI
-553 TSSPQGLMV
+553 ASSPKGLMV
-562 ADLKDGHQDPE
+562 ADLKDGHQEPE
-573 TATGSNVLITSEG
+573 TATGSNVLITSEA
-586 VNIRNGQSINASFGK
+586 VHIRNGQDINASFGK
-601 KVSIYS
+601 RVSIYS
-607 EESELTLDKSLE
+607 EESELILNKSLE
-619 IGYINTPAEGTIR
+619 IGYINTSAEGTIR
-632 ASISPRE
+632 ASVSPRG
-639 ISLTS
+639 LAMTS
-644 TTAKINLGNTLSIG
+644 AVATINLGPSFVIG
-658 SNDALTYGMYRGNRS
+658 SNDALAYGMYRGNRS
-673 LVFEKNGTITA
+673 LVFERNDTIKA
-684 SDPISVP
+684 SDPIKTP

-697 ASLKAN
+697 ASLKSN
-703 GTQLYTD
+703 GTQLYTEGD
-710 GGFKAKSVVGSFMQ
+710 FKAKSVVGSFIQ
-724 ANSTQNVLLMRN
+724 ANSTQNVVASRN
-736 GVITPLQ
+736 GAITKLP
-743 LNNRLFSSGD
+743 LNNRLFSNGD
-753 VFSLI
+753 VFSLM
-758 NGAIKVSEGGLYE
+758 NGCVKVREAGMYE
-771 ISASVYFENVVGT
+771 ISASMYFGGGDSHAYPDT
-784 SPVKGVYIKSNGNEI
+784 GVYIRVGNKEI
-799 ASTFI
+799 ASTLI
-804 TTGVGGGIGLASK
+804 ATKTTAGIGLPSK
-817 VVSLTA
+817 VVSLNA
-823 GAEVT
+823 GDEVSI
-828 LNARYVG
+828 NGRHVG
-835 GVNITVE
+835 NNDLTIY

-849 LYIKYLCGAE
+849 FYIKYLGKADV
-859 G
+859 

>member
-1 MIIYFTDKKLNILG
+1 MIIYFADKKLNILG
-15 MASTQLPTGFK
+15 MASTKLSKGFK
-26 ITGDSKVQAVDTGI
+26 ITDDSKVQAVDTGI

-49 TSENKALLEQMT
+49 TGENKALLEQMT
-61 TTGNQLLCSRD
+61 MTGNQLLCSRD

-104 NDIAEPFTSA
+104 NEISEPFTSA

-152 TVTERLASVS
+152 TVTERLASLS

-198 LRLNRDT
+198 LRLNRDI

-218 TALIVNGGTPEGKEE
+218 TALIVKGGTPEGQNE
-233 PITLKGYIY
+233 PITLKGYVY

-275 LKKTQIF
+275 LKKTQTF

-293 LVQKTLCN
+293 VVQKTLCN

-312 IEENYEIEINKLP
+312 IEENYEIDINKLP
-325 ENIAIGDR
+325 ENISIGDR
-333 INVIDEA
+333 INIIDEA

-356 DDGMQK
+356 DEGMQK
-362 ATLGEYLIQDS
+362 ATLGEYLIQES
-373 GIYQSIIDLANELK
+373 GIYQSIVDLANELK

-402 DDKNGKGI
+402 DDKYGNGI
-410 SSSADGKA
+410 SSSAEDKA
-418 YLGISNGRS
+418 YLGISNGRTS
-427 SETVDLSNPGIFTW
+427 DVIDLTKPELFTW
-441 SKIKGEDGRQGDK
+441 NKVKGEDGK
-454 GEKGEQ
+454 E
-460 GLPGKKGADGKSAYT
+460 GKSAFT

-482 NKGTNFAHTYSNIHT
+482 DKGTNFAHTYSSIHT
-497 WTGIALGKESEA
+497 WTGIALGKEVET

-524 ETLRTEMEEL
+524 ETLRQDISSISTML
-534 SDMSVE
+534 GVSVE
-540 AFKEARKTATDYI
+540 EAQKTATNYI
-553 TSSPQGLMV
+553 TSSPQGIMV
-562 ADLKDGHQDPE
+562 ADLQDGSETPE
-573 TATGSNVLITSEG
+573 NATGSNVLITNEA
-586 VNIRNGQSINASFGK
+586 VNIRNGQSVNASFGNA
-601 KVSIYS
+601 VVIRSD
-607 EESELTLDKSLE
+607 ESELNLKKSLE
-619 IGYINTPAEGTIR
+619 IGYINTSAEGTIR
-632 ASISPRE
+632 ASLSPRG
-639 ISLTS
+639 LAMTS
-644 TTAKINLGNTLSIG
+644 AVATINLGPSFVIG
-658 SNDALTYGMYRGNRS
+658 PQGGVNAGMYYSGKS
-673 LVFEKNGTITA
+673 LVFDREGLSSSHVIY
-684 SDPISVP
+684 VP
-691 ELRIRD
+691 ELKIGNV
-697 ASLKAN
+697 SLKAN
-703 GTQLYTD
+703 GNQLYTD
-710 GGFKAKSVVGSFMQ
+710 ELFKAKGIAGSFMQ
-724 ANSTQNVLLMRN
+724 ANSTQNITLMKN
-736 GVITPLQ
+736 GVITPFQ
-743 LNNRLFSSGD
+743 LNNALFSSGD

-771 ISASVYFENVVGT
+771 ISAGVYFENDVAA
-784 SPVKGVYIKSNGNEI
+784 SPFNGVYVKSNGNEI
-799 ASTFI
+799 ASTVI
-804 TTGVGGGIGLASK
+804 TTRAGGGIGLASK

-828 LNARYVG
+828 LNARHIG
-835 GVNITVE
+835 GANVTAE

-849 LYIKYLCGAE
+849 LYIKYLGKDNV
-859 G
+859 

>member
-1 MIIYFTDKKLNILG
+1 MIIYFADKKLNILG
-15 MASTQLPTGFK
+15 MASTKLSKGFK
-26 ITGDSKVQAVDTGI
+26 ITDDSKVQAVDTGI

-61 TTGNQLLCSRD
+61 MTGNQLLCSRD

-104 NDIAEPFTSA
+104 NEIAGPFESA

-129 SGFEIGINEISDRS
+129 SGFEIGINEILDRS

-152 TVTERLASVS
+152 TVTERLASLS

-173 DIKGL
+173 DVKGL

-198 LRLNRDT
+198 LRLNRDI

-218 TALIVNGGTPEGKEE
+218 TALIVKGGTPEGQNE
-233 PITLKGYIY
+233 PITLKGYVY

-260 LAKWGRISEIISEDG
+260 LAKWGRISEIVSEDG
-275 LKKTQIF
+275 LKKTQTF

-293 LVQKTLCN
+293 VVQKTLCS
-301 HAIGKLKKIRD
+301 HAIGNLKKIRD
-312 IEENYEIEINKLP
+312 IEENYEIDINKLP
-325 ENIAIGDR
+325 ENISIGDR
-333 INVIDEA
+333 INIIDET

-373 GIYQSIIDLANELK
+373 GIYQSIVDLANELK

-402 DDKNGKGI
+402 DDNHGNGI

-418 YLGISNGRS
+418 YLGISNGQA
-427 SETVDLSNPGIFTW
+427 SETVDLSKPELFTW
-441 SKIKGEDGRQGDK
+441 SKVKGE
-454 GEKGEQ
+454 
-460 GLPGKKGADGKSAYT
+460 DGKSAYT

-482 NKGTNFAHTYSNIHT
+482 DKGTNFAHTYSNIHT
-497 WTGIALGKESEA
+497 WTGIALGKESET
-509 PSSDYTDYQW
+509 PSSDYTEYSW

-524 ETLRTEMEEL
+524 ETLRQDISSISTML
-534 SDMSVE
+534 GVSVE
-540 AFKEARKTATDYI
+540 EAQKTATNYI
-553 TSSPQGLMV
+553 TASTQGIMV
-562 ADLKDGHQDPE
+562 ADLQDGSETPE
-573 TATGSNVLITSEG
+573 NATGSNVLITNEA
-586 VNIRNGQSINASFGK
+586 VNIRNGQSVNASFGNA
-601 KVSIYS
+601 VVIRS

-619 IGYINTPAEGTIR
+619 IGYINTSAEGTIR
-632 ASISPRE
+632 ASLSPRG
-639 ISLTS
+639 LAMTS
-644 TTAKINLGNTLSIG
+644 AAATIDLGPSFVIG
-658 SNDALTYGMYRGNRS
+658 PKGGVNAGMYYSGKS
-673 LVFEKNGTITA
+673 LVFDREGLSSSHVIY
-684 SDPISVP
+684 VP
-691 ELRIRD
+691 ELKIGNV
-697 ASLKAN
+697 SLKAN
-703 GTQLYTD
+703 GNQLYTD
-710 GGFKAKSVVGSFMQ
+710 ELFKAKGIAGSFMQ
-724 ANSTQNVLLMRN
+724 ANSTQNIILMKN
-736 GVITPLQ
+736 GVITPFQ
-743 LNNRLFSSGD
+743 LNNALFSSGD

-771 ISASVYFENVVGT
+771 ISAGVYFENDVAA
-784 SPVKGVYIKSNGNEI
+784 SPFNGVYIKSNGNEI
-799 ASTFI
+799 ASTVI
-804 TTGVGGGIGLASK
+804 TTRAGGGIGLASK

-828 LNARYVG
+828 LNARHIG
-835 GVNITVE
+835 GANVTAE

-849 LYIKYLCGAE
+849 LYIKYLGRAE

>member
-1 MIIYFTDKKLNILG
+1 MIIYFADKKLNILG
-15 MASTQLPTGFK
+15 MASTKLSKGFK
-26 ITGDSKVQAVDTGI
+26 ITDDSKVQAVDTGI

-49 TSENKALLEQMT
+49 TGENKALLEQMT

-104 NDIAEPFTSA
+104 NEIAEPFTSA

-152 TVTERLASVS
+152 TVTERLASLS

-187 HKRRGKDVKEE
+187 YKRRGKDVKEE
-198 LRLNRDT
+198 LRLNRDI

-218 TALIVNGGTPEGKEE
+218 TALIVKGGTPEGQNE
-233 PITLKGYIY
+233 PITLKGYVY

-260 LAKWGRISEIISEDG
+260 LAKWGRISEITSEDG
-275 LKKTQIF
+275 LKKTQTF

-293 LVQKTLCN
+293 VVQKTLCN

-312 IEENYEIEINKLP
+312 IEENYEIDINKLP

-333 INVIDEA
+333 INIIDEA

-373 GIYQSIIDLANELK
+373 GIYQSIVDLANELK

-402 DDKNGKGI
+402 DDNHGNGI

-418 YLGISNGRS
+418 YLGISNGQA
-427 SETVDLSNPGIFTW
+427 SETVDLSKPELFTW
-441 SKIKGEDGRQGDK
+441 SKVKGEDGK
-454 GEKGEQ
+454 
-460 GLPGKKGADGKSAYT
+460 DGKSAYT
-475 WIAYASD
+475 WVAYASD
-482 NKGTNFAHTYSNIHT
+482 DKGTDFSHTYTNSHK
-497 WTGIALGKESEA
+497 WMGIALDKDVET
-509 PSSDYTDYQW
+509 PSNDYTDYSW

-524 ETLRTEMEEL
+524 EAIRN
-534 SDMSVE
+534 DVE
-540 AFKEARKTATDYI
+540 AFMGMAQASFEEAQKTATNYI
-553 TSSPQGLMV
+553 TASPQGIMV
-562 ADLKDGHQDPE
+562 ADLQDGSETPE
-573 TATGSNVLITSEG
+573 NATGSNVLITNEA
-586 VNIRNGQSINASFGK
+586 VNIRNGQSVNASFGNS
-601 KVSIYS
+601 VVIRS
-607 EESELTLDKSLE
+607 EESELTLNKSLE
-619 IGYINTPAEGTIR
+619 IGYINTSAEGTIR
-632 ASISPRE
+632 ASLSPRGL
-639 ISLTS
+639 SMTS
-644 TTAKINLGNTLSIG
+644 GVATINLGPSFVIG
-658 SNDALTYGMYRGNRS
+658 PKGGVNAGMYDGS
-673 LVFEKNGTITA
+673 KSFVFDRDGLSSSHVIY
-684 SDPISVP
+684 VP
-691 ELRIRD
+691 ELKIGNV
-697 ASLKAN
+697 SLKSN
-703 GTQLYTD
+703 GNQLYTD
-710 GGFKAKSVVGSFMQ
+710 ELFKAKGIAGSFMQ
-724 ANSTQNVLLMRN
+724 ANSTQNITLMKN
-736 GVITPLQ
+736 GVITPFQ
-743 LNNRLFSSGD
+743 LNNALFSSGD

-771 ISASVYFENVVGT
+771 ISAGVYFENDVAA
-784 SPVKGVYIKSNGNEI
+784 SPFNGVYIKSNGNEI
-799 ASTFI
+799 ASTVI
-804 TTGVGGGIGLASK
+804 TTRAGGGIGLASK

-828 LNARYVG
+828 LNARHIG
-835 GVNITVE
+835 GANVTAE

-849 LYIKYLCGAE
+849 LYIKYLGKDNV
-859 G
+859 

>member
-1 MIIYFTDKKLNILG
+1 MIIYFADKKLNILG
-15 MASTQLPTGFK
+15 MASTKLSKGFK
-26 ITGDSKVQAVDTGI
+26 ITDDSKVQAVDTGI

-61 TTGNQLLCSRD
+61 MTGNQLLCSRD

-104 NDIAEPFTSA
+104 NEISEPFTSA

-152 TVTERLASVS
+152 TVTERLASLS

-198 LRLNRDT
+198 LRLNRDI

-218 TALIVNGGTPEGKEE
+218 TALIVKGGTPEGQNE
-233 PITLKGYIY
+233 PITLKGYVY

-260 LAKWGRISEIISEDG
+260 LTKWGRISEIISEDG
-275 LKKTQIF
+275 LKKTQTF

-293 LVQKTLCN
+293 VVQKTLCN

-312 IEENYEIEINKLP
+312 IEENYEIDINKLP
-325 ENIAIGDR
+325 ENISIGDR
-333 INVIDEA
+333 INIIDEA

-356 DDGMQK
+356 DEGMQK

-373 GIYQSIIDLANELK
+373 GIYQSIVDLANELK

-402 DDKNGKGI
+402 DDNHGNGI

-418 YLGISNGRS
+418 YLGISNGQA
-427 SETVDLSNPGIFTW
+427 SETVDLSKPELFTW
-441 SKIKGEDGRQGDK
+441 SKVKGEDGK
-454 GEKGEQ
+454 
-460 GLPGKKGADGKSAYT
+460 DGKSAYT

-482 NKGTNFAHTYSNIHT
+482 DKGTNFAHTYSNIHT
-497 WTGIALGKESEA
+497 WTGIALGKETET

-524 ETLRTEMEEL
+524 ETLRQDIDSISTML
-534 SDMSVE
+534 GTSVE
-540 AFKEARKTATDYI
+540 EAQKTATNYI
-553 TSSPQGLMV
+553 TASPQGIMV
-562 ADLKDGHQDPE
+562 ADLQDDSETPE
-573 TATGSNVLITSEG
+573 NATGSNVLITNEA
-586 VNIRNGQSINASFGK
+586 VNIRNGQSVNASFGNS
-601 KVSIYS
+601 VVIRS
-607 EESELTLDKSLE
+607 EESELTLNKSLD
-619 IGYINTPAEGTIR
+619 IGYINTSAEGTIR
-632 ASISPRE
+632 ASLSPRGL
-639 ISLTS
+639 SMTS
-644 TTAKINLGNTLSIG
+644 AVATINLGPSFVIG
-658 SNDALTYGMYRGNRS
+658 PKGGVNAGMYYSGKS
-673 LVFEKNGTITA
+673 LVFDREGLSSSHVIY
-684 SDPISVP
+684 VP
-691 ELRIRD
+691 ELKIGNV
-697 ASLKAN
+697 SLKAN
-703 GTQLYTD
+703 GNQLYTD
-710 GGFKAKSVVGSFMQ
+710 ELFKAKGIAGSFMQ
-724 ANSTQNVLLMRN
+724 ANSTQNITLMKN
-736 GVITPLQ
+736 GVITPFQ
-743 LNNRLFSSGD
+743 LNNALFSSGD

-771 ISASVYFENVVGT
+771 ISAGVYFENDVAA
-784 SPVKGVYIKSNGNEI
+784 SPFNGVYIKSNGNEI
-799 ASTFI
+799 ASTVI
-804 TTGVGGGIGLASK
+804 TTRAGGGIGLASK

-828 LNARYVG
+828 LNARHIG
-835 GVNITVE
+835 GANVTAE

-849 LYIKYLCGAE
+849 LYIKYLCRAE

>member
-1 MIIYFTDKKLNILG
+1 MIIYFADKKLNILG
-15 MASTQLPTGFK
+15 MASTKLSKGFK
-26 ITGDSKVQAVDTGI
+26 ITDDSKVQAVDTGI

-104 NDIAEPFTSA
+104 NEIAEPFASA
-114 EAKPISWYIEKWTKD
+114 EAKPISWYIEMWTKD

-152 TVTERLASVS
+152 TVTERLASLS

-187 HKRRGKDVKEE
+187 YKRRGKDVKEE
-198 LRLNRDT
+198 LRLNRDI

-218 TALIVNGGTPEGKEE
+218 TALIVKGGTPEGQNE
-233 PITLKGYIY
+233 PITLKGYVY

-260 LAKWGRISEIISEDG
+260 LAKWGRISEIVSEDG
-275 LKKTQIF
+275 LKKTQTF

-293 LVQKTLCN
+293 VVQKTLCS

-312 IEENYEIEINKLP
+312 IEENYEIDINKLP
-325 ENIAIGDR
+325 ENISIGDR
-333 INVIDEA
+333 INIIDEA

-356 DDGMQK
+356 DEGVQK

-373 GIYQSIIDLANELK
+373 GIYQSIVDLANELK

-402 DDKNGKGI
+402 DDNHGNGI

-418 YLGISNGRS
+418 YLGISNGQA
-427 SETVDLSNPGIFTW
+427 SETVDLSKPELFTW
-441 SKIKGEDGRQGDK
+441 NKVKGEDGK
-454 GEKGEQ
+454 
-460 GLPGKKGADGKSAYT
+460 DGKSVYT

-482 NKGTNFAHTYSNIHT
+482 DKGSNFAHTYSSIHT
-497 WTGIALGKESEA
+497 WTGIALGKDVET

-524 ETLRTEMEEL
+524 ETLRQDIDSISTML
-534 SDMSVE
+534 GTSVE
-540 AFKEARKTATDYI
+540 EAQKTATNYI
-553 TSSPQGLMV
+553 TASPQGIMV
-562 ADLKDGHQDPE
+562 ADLQDGSETPE
-573 TATGSNVLITSEG
+573 NATGSNVLITNEA
-586 VNIRNGQSINASFGK
+586 VNIRNGQSVNASFGNS
-601 KVSIYS
+601 VVIRS
-607 EESELTLDKSLE
+607 EESELTLNKSLE
-619 IGYINTPAEGTIR
+619 IGYINTSAEGTIR
-632 ASISPRE
+632 ASLSPRG
-639 ISLTS
+639 LAMTS
-644 TTAKINLGNTLSIG
+644 AVATINLGPSFVIG
-658 SNDALTYGMYRGNRS
+658 PQGGVNAGMYYRGKS
-673 LVFEKNGTITA
+673 LVFDREGLSSSHVIY
-684 SDPISVP
+684 VP
-691 ELRIRD
+691 ELKIGNV
-697 ASLKAN
+697 SLKAN
-703 GTQLYTD
+703 GNQLYTD
-710 GGFKAKSVVGSFMQ
+710 ELFKAKGIAGSFMQ
-724 ANSTQNVLLMRN
+724 ANSTQNITLMKN
-736 GVITPLQ
+736 GVITPFQ
-743 LNNRLFSSGD
+743 LNNALFSSGD

-771 ISASVYFENVVGT
+771 ISAGVYFENDVAA
-784 SPVKGVYIKSNGNEI
+784 SPFNGVYIKSNGNEI
-799 ASTFI
+799 ASTVI
-804 TTGVGGGIGLASK
+804 TTRAGGGIGLASK

-828 LNARYVG
+828 LNARHIG
-835 GVNITVE
+835 GANVTAE

-849 LYIKYLCGAE
+849 LYIKYLCRAE

>member
-1 MIIYFTDKKLNILG
+1 MIIYFADKKLNILG
-15 MASTQLPTGFK
+15 MASTKLSKGFK
-26 ITGDSKVQAVDTGI
+26 ITDDSKVQAVDTGI

-49 TSENKALLEQMT
+49 TGENKALLEQMT
-61 TTGNQLLCSRD
+61 MTGNQLLCSRD

-86 SKNQDIEVYAEDA
+86 SKNQDIEVYTEDA

-104 NDIAEPFTSA
+104 NEIAGPFESA
-114 EAKPISWYIEKWTKD
+114 EAKPISWYIEMWTKD

-152 TVTERLASVS
+152 TVTERLASLS

-198 LRLNRDT
+198 LRLNRDI

-218 TALIVNGGTPEGKEE
+218 TALIVKGGTPEGKEE
-233 PITLKGYIY
+233 PITLKGYVY

-260 LAKWGRISEIISEDG
+260 LAKWGRISEIVSEDG
-275 LKKTQIF
+275 LKKTQTF

-293 LVQKTLCN
+293 VVQKTLCS

-312 IEENYEIEINKLP
+312 IEENYEIDINKLP

-333 INVIDEA
+333 INIIDEA

-373 GIYQSIIDLANELK
+373 GIYQSIVDLANELK
-387 ALPRPKPL
+387 ALPRPKSL

-402 DDKNGKGI
+402 DDNHGNGI

-418 YLGISNGRS
+418 YLGISNGQA
-427 SETVDLSNPGIFTW
+427 SETVDLSKPELFTW
-441 SKIKGEDGRQGDK
+441 SKVKGE
-454 GEKGEQ
+454 
-460 GLPGKKGADGKSAYT
+460 DGKSAYT

-482 NKGTNFAHTYSNIHT
+482 DKGSNFAHTYSSIHT
-497 WTGIALGKESEA
+497 WTGIALGKDVET

-524 ETLRTEMEEL
+524 ETLRQDIDSISTML
-534 SDMSVE
+534 GTSVE
-540 AFKEARKTATDYI
+540 EAQKTATNYI
-553 TSSPQGLMV
+553 TASPQGIMV
-562 ADLKDGHQDPE
+562 ADLQDGSETPE
-573 TATGSNVLITSEG
+573 NATGSNVLITNEA
-586 VNIRNGQSINASFGK
+586 VNIRNGQSVNASFGNA
-601 KVSIYS
+601 VVIRS
-607 EESELTLDKSLE
+607 EESELTLNKSLE
-619 IGYINTPAEGTIR
+619 IGYINTSAEGTIR
-632 ASISPRE
+632 ASLSPRGL
-639 ISLTS
+639 SMTS
-644 TTAKINLGNTLSIG
+644 GVATINLGPSFVIG
-658 SNDALTYGMYRGNRS
+658 PKGGVNAGMYDGS
-673 LVFEKNGTITA
+673 KSFVFDRDGLSSSHVIY
-684 SDPISVP
+684 VP
-691 ELRIRD
+691 ELKIGNV
-697 ASLKAN
+697 SLKAN
-703 GTQLYTD
+703 GNQLYTD
-710 GGFKAKSVVGSFMQ
+710 ELFKAKGIAGSFMQ
-724 ANSTQNVLLMRN
+724 ANSTQNIILMKN
-736 GVITPLQ
+736 GVITPFQ
-743 LNNRLFSSGD
+743 LNNALFSSGD

-771 ISASVYFENVVGT
+771 ISAGVYFDNDT
-784 SPVKGVYIKSNGNEI
+784 SASPFNGIYVKSNGNEI
-799 ASTFI
+799 ASTVI
-804 TTGVGGGIGLASK
+804 TTRAGGGIGLASK

-828 LNARYVG
+828 LSARHIG
-835 GVNITVE
+835 GANVTAE

-849 LYIKYLCGAE
+849 LYIKYLCRAE

>member
-1 MIIYFTDKKLNILG
+1 MIIYFADKKLNILG
-15 MASTQLPTGFK
+15 MASTKLSKGFK
-26 ITGDSKVQAVDTGI
+26 IIDDSKVQAVDTGI

-104 NDIAEPFTSA
+104 NEIAEPFTSA

-129 SGFEIGINEISDRS
+129 SGFEIGINEIADRS

-152 TVTERLASVS
+152 TVTERLASLS

-187 HKRRGKDVKEE
+187 YKRRGKDVKEE
-198 LRLNRDT
+198 LRLNRDI

-218 TALIVNGGTPEGKEE
+218 TALIVKGGTPEGQNE
-233 PITLKGYIY
+233 PITLKGYVY

-260 LAKWGRISEIISEDG
+260 LAKWGRISEITSEDG
-275 LKKTQIF
+275 LKKTQTF

-293 LVQKTLCN
+293 VVQKTLCN

-312 IEENYEIEINKLP
+312 IEENYEIDINKLP

-333 INVIDEA
+333 INIIDEA

-356 DDGMQK
+356 DEGMQK

-373 GIYQSIIDLANELK
+373 GIYQSIVDLANELK

-402 DDKNGKGI
+402 DDNHGKGI
-410 SSSADGKA
+410 SSSADSKS
-418 YLGISNGRS
+418 YLGISNGQA
-427 SETVDLSNPGIFTW
+427 SETADLSKPEAFTW
-441 SKIKGEDGRQGDK
+441 SKIKGADGK
-454 GEKGEQ
+454 
-460 GLPGKKGADGKSAYT
+460 DGKSAYT
-475 WIAYASD
+475 WVAYASD
-482 NKGTNFAHTYSNIHT
+482 DKGTDFSHTYTNSHK
-497 WTGIALGKESEA
+497 WMGIALDKDVET
-509 PSSDYTDYQW
+509 PSNDYTDYSW

-524 ETLRTEMEEL
+524 EAIRN
-534 SDMSVE
+534 DVE
-540 AFKEARKTATDYI
+540 AFMGMAQASFEEAQKTATNYI
-553 TSSPQGLMV
+553 TASPQGIMV
-562 ADLKDGHQDPE
+562 ADLQDGSETPE
-573 TATGSNVLITSEG
+573 NATGSNVLITNEA
-586 VNIRNGQSINASFGK
+586 VNIRNGQSVNASFGNS
-601 KVSIYS
+601 VVIRS
-607 EESELTLDKSLE
+607 EESELTLNKSLE
-619 IGYINTPAEGTIR
+619 IGYINTSAEGTIR
-632 ASISPRE
+632 ASLSPRGL
-639 ISLTS
+639 SMTS
-644 TTAKINLGNTLSIG
+644 GVATINLGPSFVIG
-658 SNDALTYGMYRGNRS
+658 PQGGVNAGMYDGS
-673 LVFEKNGTITA
+673 KSFVFDRDGLSSSHVIY
-684 SDPISVP
+684 VP
-691 ELRIRD
+691 ELKIGNV
-697 ASLKAN
+697 SLKAN
-703 GTQLYTD
+703 GNQLYTD
-710 GGFKAKSVVGSFMQ
+710 ELFKAKGIVGSFMQ
-724 ANSTQNVLLMRN
+724 ANSTQNITLMKN
-736 GVITPLQ
+736 GVITPFQ
-743 LNNRLFSSGD
+743 LNNALFSSGD

-771 ISASVYFENVVGT
+771 ISAGVYFENDVAT
-784 SPVKGVYIKSNGNEI
+784 SPFNGVYIKSNGNEI
-799 ASTFI
+799 ASTVI
-804 TTGVGGGIGLASK
+804 TTRAGGGIGLASK

-828 LNARYVG
+828 LNARHIG
-835 GVNITVE
+835 GANITAE

-849 LYIKYLCGAE
+849 LYIKYLCRAE

>member
-1 MIIYFTDKKLNILG
+1 MTIYFADKKLNILG
-15 MASTQLPTGFK
+15 MASTKLSKGFK
-26 ITGDSKVQAVDTGI
+26 ITDDSKVQDVDTGI

-104 NDIAEPFTSA
+104 NEISEPFTSA

-152 TVTERLASVS
+152 TVTERLASLS

-198 LRLNRDT
+198 LRLNRDI

-218 TALIVNGGTPEGKEE
+218 TALIVKGGTPEGQNE
-233 PITLKGYIY
+233 PITLKGYVY

-275 LKKTQIF
+275 LKKTQTF

-293 LVQKTLCN
+293 VVQKTLCN

-312 IEENYEIEINKLP
+312 IEENYEIDINKLP
-325 ENIAIGDR
+325 ENISIGDR
-333 INVIDEA
+333 INIIDEA

-362 ATLGEYLIQDS
+362 ATLGEYLIQES
-373 GIYQSIIDLANELK
+373 GIYQSIVDLANELK

-402 DDKNGKGI
+402 DDNHGNGI
-410 SSSADGKA
+410 SSSAESKA
-418 YLGISNGRS
+418 YLGISNGQA
-427 SETVDLSNPGIFTW
+427 SETADLSKPEVFTW
-441 SKIKGEDGRQGDK
+441 SKIKGSDGK
-454 GEKGEQ
+454 
-460 GLPGKKGADGKSAYT
+460 DGKSAYT

-482 NKGTNFAHTYSNIHT
+482 DKGTNFAHTYSNIHT
-497 WTGIALGKESEA
+497 WTGIALGKESET
-509 PSSDYTDYQW
+509 PTSDYTDYQW

-524 ETLRTEMEEL
+524 ETLRQDISSISTMLEV
-534 SDMSVE
+534 SVE
-540 AFKEARKTATDYI
+540 EAQKTATNYI
-553 TSSPQGLMV
+553 TTSPQGIMV
-562 ADLKDGHQDPE
+562 ADLQDGSETPE
-573 TATGSNVLITSEG
+573 NATGSNVLITNEA
-586 VNIRNGQSINASFGK
+586 VNIRNGQSVNASFGNA
-601 KVSIYS
+601 VVIRS
-607 EESELTLDKSLE
+607 EESELNLKKSLE
-619 IGYINTPAEGTIR
+619 IGYINTSAEGTIR
-632 ASISPRE
+632 ASLSPRG
-639 ISLTS
+639 LAMTS
-644 TTAKINLGNTLSIG
+644 AVATINLGPSFVIG
-658 SNDALTYGMYRGNRS
+658 PQGGVNAGMYYSGKS
-673 LVFEKNGTITA
+673 LVFDREGLSSSHVIY
-684 SDPISVP
+684 VP
-691 ELRIRD
+691 ELKIGNV
-697 ASLKAN
+697 SLKAN
-703 GTQLYTD
+703 GNQLYTD
-710 GGFKAKSVVGSFMQ
+710 ELFKAKGIAGSFMQ
-724 ANSTQNVLLMRN
+724 ANSTQNITLMKN
-736 GVITPLQ
+736 GVITPFQ
-743 LNNRLFSSGD
+743 LNNALFSSGD

-771 ISASVYFENVVGT
+771 ISAGVYFENDVAA
-784 SPVKGVYIKSNGNEI
+784 SPFNGVYVKSNGNEI
-799 ASTFI
+799 ASTVI
-804 TTGVGGGIGLASK
+804 TTRAGGGIGLASK

-828 LNARYVG
+828 LNARHIG
-835 GVNITVE
+835 GANVTAE

-849 LYIKYLCGAE
+849 LYIKYLGKDNV
-859 G
+859 

>member
-1 MIIYFTDKKLNILG
+1 MIIYFADKKLNILG
-15 MASTQLPTGFK
+15 MASTKLSKGFK
-26 ITGDSKVQAVDTGI
+26 ITDDSKVQAVDTGI

-61 TTGNQLLCSRD
+61 MTGNQLLCSRD

-104 NDIAEPFTSA
+104 NEISEPFTSA

-152 TVTERLASVS
+152 TVTERLASLS

-198 LRLNRDT
+198 LRLNRDI

-218 TALIVNGGTPEGKEE
+218 TALIVKGGTPEGQNE
-233 PITLKGYIY
+233 PITLKGYVY

-275 LKKTQIF
+275 LKKTQTF

-293 LVQKTLCN
+293 VVQKTLCN

-312 IEENYEIEINKLP
+312 IEENYEIDINKLP
-325 ENIAIGDR
+325 ENISIGDR
-333 INVIDEA
+333 INIIDEA

-356 DDGMQK
+356 DEGMQK
-362 ATLGEYLIQDS
+362 ATLGEYLIQES
-373 GIYQSIIDLANELK
+373 GIYQSIVDLANELK

-402 DDKNGKGI
+402 DDNHGNGI
-410 SSSADGKA
+410 SSSAEDKA
-418 YLGISNGRS
+418 YLGISNGRTS
-427 SETVDLSNPGIFTW
+427 DVIDLTKPELFTW
-441 SKIKGEDGRQGDK
+441 SKIKGADGK
-454 GEKGEQ
+454 
-460 GLPGKKGADGKSAYT
+460 DGKSAYT
-475 WIAYASD
+475 WVAYASD
-482 NKGTNFAHTYSNIHT
+482 DKGTNFAHTYSNIHT
-497 WTGIALGKESEA
+497 WTGIALGKESET

-524 ETLRTEMEEL
+524 ETLRQDIDSISTML
-534 SDMSVE
+534 GTSVE
-540 AFKEARKTATDYI
+540 EAQKTATDYI
-553 TSSPQGLMV
+553 TSSPKGLMV
-562 ADLKDGHQDPE
+562 ADLKDGHQEPE
-573 TATGSNVLITSEG
+573 TATGSNVLITNEA
-586 VNIRNGQSINASFGK
+586 VNIRNGQSVNASFGNA
-601 KVSIYS
+601 VVIRSD
-607 EESELTLDKSLE
+607 ESELNLKKSLE
-619 IGYINTPAEGTIR
+619 IGYINTSAEGTIR
-632 ASISPRE
+632 ASLSPRGL
-639 ISLTS
+639 SMTS
-644 TTAKINLGNTLSIG
+644 AVAKINLGNTLSIG

-673 LVFEKNGTITA
+673 LVFERNDTIIS
-684 SDPISVP
+684 SDPIKTP

-697 ASLKAN
+697 ASLKSN
-703 GTQLYTD
+703 GTQLYTEGD
-710 GGFKAKSVVGSFMQ
+710 FKAKGVVGAFMQ
-724 ANSTQNVLLMRN
+724 ANSTQNITLMKN
-736 GVITPLQ
+736 GVITPFQ
-743 LNNRLFSSGD
+743 LNNALFSSGD

-771 ISASVYFENVVGT
+771 ISAGVYFENDVAA
-784 SPVKGVYIKSNGNEI
+784 SPFNGVYIKSNGNEI
-799 ASTFI
+799 ASTVI
-804 TTGVGGGIGLASK
+804 TTRAGGGIGLASK

-828 LNARYVG
+828 LNARHIG
-835 GVNITVE
+835 GANVTAE

-849 LYIKYLCGAE
+849 LYIKYLGKDNV
-859 G
+859 

>member
-1 MIIYFTDKKLNILG
+1 MIIYFADKKLNILG
-15 MASTQLPTGFK
+15 MASTKLSKGFK
-26 ITGDSKVQAVDTGI
+26 ITDDSKVQAVDTGI

-61 TTGNQLLCSRD
+61 MTGNQLLCSRD
-72 GKDEVYTIIDTVED
+72 GKDEVYTIIDTVAD

-104 NDIAEPFTSA
+104 NEIAGPFESA

-152 TVTERLASVS
+152 TVTERLASLS

-198 LRLNRDT
+198 LRLNRDI

-218 TALIVNGGTPEGKEE
+218 TALIVKGGTPEGQNE
-233 PITLKGYIY
+233 PITLKGYVY

-275 LKKTQIF
+275 LKKTQTF

-293 LVQKTLCN
+293 VVQKTLCN

-312 IEENYEIEINKLP
+312 IEENYEIDINKLP
-325 ENIAIGDR
+325 ENISIGDR
-333 INVIDEA
+333 INIIDET

-362 ATLGEYLIQDS
+362 ATLGEYLIQES
-373 GIYQSIIDLANELK
+373 GIYQSIVDLANELK

-402 DDKNGKGI
+402 DDNHGNGI
-410 SSSADGKA
+410 SSSAENKS
-418 YLGISNGRS
+418 YLGISNGQA
-427 SETVDLSNPGIFTW
+427 SETADLSKPEAFTW
-441 SKIKGEDGRQGDK
+441 SKIKGSDGK
-454 GEKGEQ
+454 
-460 GLPGKKGADGKSAYT
+460 DGKSAYT

-482 NKGTNFAHTYSNIHT
+482 DKGSNFAHTYSNIHT
-497 WTGIALGKESEA
+497 WTGIALGKETET
-509 PSSDYTDYQW
+509 PSSDYTEYSW

-524 ETLRTEMEEL
+524 ETLRQDISSISTMLEV
-534 SDMSVE
+534 SVE
-540 AFKEARKTATDYI
+540 EAQKTATDYI
-553 TSSPQGLMV
+553 TSSPKGLMV
-562 ADLKDGHQDPE
+562 ADLKDGHQEPE
-573 TATGSNVLITSEG
+573 TATGSNVLITNEA
-586 VNIRNGQSINASFGK
+586 VNIRNGQSVNASFGNA
-601 KVSIYS
+601 VVIRS

-619 IGYINTPAEGTIR
+619 IGYINTSAEGTIR
-632 ASISPRE
+632 ASLSPRG
-639 ISLTS
+639 LAMTS
-644 TTAKINLGNTLSIG
+644 AAATINLGPSFVIG
-658 SNDALTYGMYRGNRS
+658 PKGGVNAGMYYSDKS
-673 LVFEKNGTITA
+673 LVFDREGLSSSHVIY
-684 SDPISVP
+684 VP
-691 ELRIRD
+691 ELKIGNV
-697 ASLKAN
+697 SLKSN
-703 GTQLYTD
+703 GNQLYTD
-710 GGFKAKSVVGSFMQ
+710 ELFKAKGIAGSFMQ
-724 ANSTQNVLLMRN
+724 ANSTQNITLMKN
-736 GVITPLQ
+736 GVITPFQ
-743 LNNRLFSSGD
+743 LNNALFSSGD

-771 ISASVYFENVVGT
+771 ISAGVYFENDVAA
-784 SPVKGVYIKSNGNEI
+784 SPFNGVYIKSNGNEI
-799 ASTFI
+799 ASTVI
-804 TTGVGGGIGLASK
+804 TTRAGGGIGLASK

-828 LNARYVG
+828 LNARHIG
-835 GVNITVE
+835 GANVTAE

-849 LYIKYLCGAE
+849 LYIKYLGKDNV
-859 G
+859 